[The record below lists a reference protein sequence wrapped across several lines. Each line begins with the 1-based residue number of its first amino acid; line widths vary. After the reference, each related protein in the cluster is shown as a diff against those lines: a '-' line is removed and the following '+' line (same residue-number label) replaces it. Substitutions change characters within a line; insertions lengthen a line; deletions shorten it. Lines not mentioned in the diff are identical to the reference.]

1 MKFCSNNILFWAIIS
16 WSTFEIKVEKLQQFA
31 IGQRWLSDTETE
43 LGLGVLIDVD
53 ERSISILFPKS
64 DETRVYARNNAPLS
78 RIVFNTNDEVHDQE
92 GTQWLVESLE
102 HHHGVVRYA
111 VVRSLEDGTQERK
124 TLNETRIGA
133 QIQLSKPLD
142 RLLASQ
148 IDYKEWYDLRIE
160 AMLMQANMQSSPL
173 RGLVG
178 ARVGLIPHQLYIA
191 HEVGKRF
198 APRVLLADEVG
209 LGKTIEAGLIIHQQ
223 LKTGRSERILI
234 LVPDSLQYQWM
245 IEMRRRFNL
254 AFSIFD
260 LTRTASIKEHDPELN
275 PFLTEQCIIASVDL
289 MIDHD
294 DLREQALEAGFDLLV
309 VDEAHHL
316 MWNEEEGGNDRYDLV
331 EELAEQ
337 TPGVLLLT
345 ATPEQLGVES
355 HFARLRLLDPQ
366 RFSSLDRFLDEE
378 EKYQHTAKIA
388 EVLMS
393 DLPLEDSH
401 LTAIEQLLGHRISDE
416 PEQRFR
422 AIHELLDRHGTG
434 RILFRNTREAIQ
446 GFPGRDCQPA
456 PLPAPENWSKDGKL
470 REQMW
475 PEEAQL
481 DGSWMESDPRVGW
494 LMEMLRTQL
503 KHKKVLLIARS
514 GPVVEALENALRL
527 HAGIRTAMFHEGMSL
542 LERDQAAAYF
552 AEDSYGAQILLCSE
566 IGSEGRNFQFASD
579 LVLFDLPANP
589 DVLEQR
595 IGRLD
600 RIGQEN
606 RIQIHVPYLEG
617 TAQERMFRWYN
628 EALNIFS
635 NISPTAQTLQEN
647 FIVNLK
653 DCLLTDMGQQFE
665 DLLEEVSVQR
675 EALEAELQAGRDR
688 LLEYNSCR
696 PIVAQEIVQALED
709 YDDNTTLPMFMKRFM
724 ASTNIDFDEQS
735 NGTVIIKPTDQMQV
749 QGLTLDEEG
758 MTATFYR
765 DQAQVRE
772 DAQYLTLE
780 HPFTESVMEMI
791 NTQAFGSTNVAI
803 LKSNALKQGSILLE
817 VWFKVDVIAP
827 KALNLPSSL
836 PQQLIRV
843 LLSETGQDLSMKI
856 EPSILKP
863 YLHHLD
869 SNSCRQVVKARRDVI
884 EERYQQA
891 LNIAKTT
898 LPEMKQQAKEIYG
911 GKWQYEI
918 DRLSYLKQFN
928 PSIREDEITRLQ
940 KLQKEGIALL
950 DGLSVTPEAIQV
962 LVVVKP

>member
-1 MKFCSNNILFWAIIS
+1 M
-16 WSTFEIKVEKLQQFA
+16 QQFA

-53 ERSISILFPKS
+53 ERSVSILFPKS
-64 DETRVYARNNAPLS
+64 DETRVYARSNAPLT
-78 RIVFNTNDEVHDQE
+78 RIIFNTKDELMDQE
-92 GTQWLVESLE
+92 GTTWIVESFE
-102 HHHGVVRYA
+102 DRNGVIRYD
-111 VVRSLEDGTQERK
+111 VIRTLEDGTEERK
-124 TLNETRIGA
+124 SLNETRIGA
-133 QIQLSKPLD
+133 TIQLSKPLD

-160 AMLMQANMQSSPL
+160 SLLMQANMKSSPL
-173 RGLVG
+173 RGMIG
-178 ARVGLIPHQLYIA
+178 SRVGLIPHQLYIA
-191 HEVGKRF
+191 HEVGQRF

-254 AFSIFD
+254 QFSLFD
-260 LTRTASIKEHDPELN
+260 LTRTASIKEHDPDLN

-294 DLREQALEAGFDLLV
+294 DLREQAMEAGFDLLV

-316 MWNEEEGGNDRYDLV
+316 MWSEEDGGNDRYDLV
-331 EELAEQ
+331 EELAQQ
-337 TPGVLLLT
+337 TAGVLLLT

-355 HFARLRLLDPQ
+355 HFARLRLLDSQ

-378 EKYQHTAKIA
+378 EQYQQTAKIA

-393 DLPLEDSH
+393 DLPLEEAH
-401 LTAIEQLLGHRISDE
+401 LAAIEGLLGHRIEDH

-456 PLPAPENWSKDGKL
+456 PLPAPENWSKEGKL

-481 DGSWMESDPRVGW
+481 DGAWMETDPRVSW
-494 LMEMLRTQL
+494 IMEMLRTQL

-514 GPVVEALENALRL
+514 GPVVEALENALRI

-579 LVLFDLPANP
+579 LILFDLPANP

-606 RIQIHVPYLEG
+606 RIQIHVPYLLG

-628 EALNIFS
+628 EALNIFG

-647 FIVNLK
+647 FIVDLK
-653 DCLLTDMGQQFE
+653 DCLLTDMGQKFE
-665 DLLEEVSVQR
+665 ELLEAVVVQR
-675 EALEAELQAGRDR
+675 EALEAELQNGRDR

-765 DQAQVRE
+765 DQAQIRE
-772 DAQYLTLE
+772 DAEYLTLE

-791 NTQAFGSTNVAI
+791 GTQGFGSTNVAV
-803 LKSNALKQGSILLE
+803 LKSAALPQGSVLLE
-817 VWFKVDVIAP
+817 VWFKVDVVAP

-836 PQQLIRV
+836 PQQLVRV
-843 LLSETGQDLSMKI
+843 LLSEKGQDLSQKI
-856 EPSILKP
+856 APEILKP
-863 YLHHLD
+863 YIHHLD
-869 SNSCRQVVKARRDVI
+869 GNSCRQVVKARRDII
-884 EERYQQA
+884 EARYAQA
-891 LNIAKTT
+891 LDIAKAA
-898 LPEMKQQAKEIYG
+898 LPNFKEQAKEVYG
-911 GKWQYEI
+911 NKWQYEI
-918 DRLSYLKQFN
+918 DRLTYLKQFN
-928 PSIREDEITRLQ
+928 PSIREDEISRLQ
-940 KLQKEGIALL
+940 KFQKEGISLL
-950 DGLSVTPEAIQV
+950 DGLAVTPEAIQV
-962 LVVVKP
+962 MVVVKP

>member
-1 MKFCSNNILFWAIIS
+1 M
-16 WSTFEIKVEKLQQFA
+16 EKLHQFA

-53 ERSISILFPKS
+53 ERSVSILFPKS
-64 DETRVYARNNAPLS
+64 DETRVYARSNAPLS
-78 RIVFNTNDEVHDQE
+78 RIVFNIKDELQDQE
-92 GTQWLVESLE
+92 GTKWLVESFE
-102 HHHGVVRYA
+102 DRNGVVRYN
-111 VVRSLEDGTQERK
+111 VMRTLDDGTEERK
-124 TLNETRIGA
+124 ALNETRVGA
-133 QIQLSKPLD
+133 HIQLSRPLD

-160 AMLMQANMQSSPL
+160 ALLMQANMQLSPL
-173 RGLVG
+173 RGMIG

-191 HEVGKRF
+191 HEVGQRF

-254 AFSIFD
+254 QFSLFD
-260 LTRTASIKEHDPELN
+260 LTRTASIKEHDPDFN

-289 MIDHD
+289 MVDHD

-316 MWNEEEGGNDRYDLV
+316 TWSEEQGGNDRYDLI
-331 EELAEQ
+331 EELAEK

-366 RFSSLDRFLDEE
+366 RFSSLDRFLNEE
-378 EKYQHTAKIA
+378 EQYHHTAKIA

-393 DLPLEDSH
+393 DLPLEPEH
-401 LTAIEQLLGHRISDE
+401 LSAIQALLGHSIQDE

-446 GFPGRDCQPA
+446 GFPGRDCQPVALAA
-456 PLPAPENWSKDGKL
+456 PATWPKDGKL

-481 DGSWMESDPRVGW
+481 DGAWMENDPRVMW
-494 LMEMLRTQL
+494 LMEMLRTAL

-514 GPVVEALENALRL
+514 GPVVEALENVLRL

-579 LVLFDLPANP
+579 LILFDLPINP

-606 RIQIHVPYLEG
+606 RIQIHVPYLAG

-628 EALNIFS
+628 EGLNIFS

-647 FIVNLK
+647 FIVPLK
-653 DCLLTDMGQQFE
+653 NCLVADLGQQFE
-665 DLLEEVSVQR
+665 DLLDDVGVQR
-675 EALEAELQAGRDR
+675 EALESELQAGRDR

-709 YDDNTTLPMFMKRFM
+709 YDDNSPLPVFIKRFM
-724 ASTNIDFDEQS
+724 AATNIDFDEQS

-749 QGLTLDEEG
+749 QGLSLDEDG

-765 DQAQVRE
+765 DQAQLRE

-791 NTQAFGSTNVAI
+791 NTQGFGSTNVAL
-803 LKSNALKQGSILLE
+803 LKSNALKQGSVLLE

-836 PQQLIRV
+836 PQQMIRV
-843 LLSETGQDLSMKI
+843 LLSETGQDLSAKI
-856 EPSILKP
+856 DSSILKP

-869 SNSCRQVVKARRDVI
+869 SNSCRQVVKARRDLI
-884 EERYQQA
+884 EERYNQA
-891 LNIAKTT
+891 LDIAKAA
-898 LPEMKQQAKEIYG
+898 LPNFKQQAKEVYG
-911 GKWQYEI
+911 NKWQYEI
-918 DRLSYLKQFN
+918 DRLTYLKQFN
-928 PSIREDEITRLQ
+928 PSIREDEISRLQRLQ
-940 KLQKEGIALL
+940 KQGIGLL
-950 DGLSVTPEAIQV
+950 DGLSVTAEAIQV

>member
-1 MKFCSNNILFWAIIS
+1 M
-16 WSTFEIKVEKLQQFA
+16 EKLQQFA

-78 RIVFNTNDEVHDQE
+78 RIVFNAGDELQDQE
-92 GTQWLVESLE
+92 GATWAVESVE
-102 HHHGVVRYA
+102 DRNGVLRYN
-111 VVRSLEDGTQERK
+111 VTRTLEDGAAERK
-124 TLNETRIGA
+124 ALNETRIGA
-133 QIQLSKPLD
+133 NIQLSKPLD

-148 IDYKEWYDLRIE
+148 VDYKEWYDLRIE
-160 AMLMQANMQSSPL
+160 AMLMQANMKASPL

-178 ARVGLIPHQLYIA
+178 SRVGLIPHQLYIA

-223 LKTGRSERILI
+223 LKTGRSERILV

-254 AFSIFD
+254 EFSLFD
-260 LTRTASIKEHDPELN
+260 LTRTASMKEHDPDLN
-275 PFLTEQCIIASVDL
+275 PFLTEQRIIASVDL

-294 DLREQALEAGFDLLV
+294 DLREQAIEAGFDLLV

-316 MWNEEEGGNDRYDLV
+316 MWSEEEGGNDRYDLV
-331 EELAEQ
+331 EELAQQ
-337 TPGVLLLT
+337 TAGVLLLI

-355 HFARLRLLDPQ
+355 HFARLRLLDSS
-366 RFSSLDRFLDEE
+366 RFNSLDRFLDEE
-378 EKYQHTAKIA
+378 AQYQQTAKIA

-393 DLPLEDSH
+393 DMPLEAAH
-401 LTAIEQLLGHRISDE
+401 LDAVEVLLGQRIEDTA
-416 PEQRFR
+416 EQRFR
-422 AIHELLDRHGTG
+422 AIHEILDRHGTG

-456 PLPAPENWSKDGKL
+456 ALPAPENWSKDGKL

-481 DGSWMESDPRVGW
+481 DGAWMEHDPRVMW
-494 LMEMLRTQL
+494 LMEKLRTDL
-503 KHKKVLLIARS
+503 KHNKVLLIARS
-514 GPVVEALENALRL
+514 GPVVEALENVLRL

-606 RIQIHVPYLEG
+606 RIQIHVPYLVG

-628 EALNIFS
+628 EALNIFC

-653 DCLLTDMGQQFE
+653 DCLLADMGQQFE

-675 EALEAELQAGRDR
+675 EALETELQAGRDR

-696 PIVAQEIVQALED
+696 PIVAQEIVQALES

-765 DQAQVRE
+765 DQAQLRE

-791 NTQAFGSTNVAI
+791 NTQGFGSTNVAV
-803 LKSNALKQGSILLE
+803 LKSAALPQGSVLVE

-827 KALNLPSSL
+827 KALNLPSCL
-836 PQQLIRV
+836 PQQLLRV
-843 LLSETGQDLSMKI
+843 LLSEKGQDLSQKI
-856 EPSILKP
+856 APEILKP

-869 SNSCRQVVKARRDVI
+869 GNSCRQVVKARRDVI
-884 EERYQQA
+884 EGRYNQA
-891 LNIAKTT
+891 LDIAKAA
-898 LPEMKQQAKEIYG
+898 LPGFKQQAKEVYG
-911 GKWQYEI
+911 SKWQYEI
-918 DRLSYLKQFN
+918 DRLTYLKQFN
-928 PSIREDEITRLQ
+928 PSIREDEISRLQ
-940 KLQKEGIALL
+940 KLQKEGLSLL
-950 DGLSVTPEAIQV
+950 DDLSVTPEAIQIM
-962 LVVVKP
+962 VVVKP

>member
-1 MKFCSNNILFWAIIS
+1 M
-16 WSTFEIKVEKLQQFA
+16 EKLQQYA

-53 ERSISILFPKS
+53 ERSVSILFPKS

-78 RIVFNTNDEVHDQE
+78 RIIFNVNDEVQDQE
-92 GTQWLVESLE
+92 GNKWNVESIE
-102 HHHGVVRYA
+102 DRHGVLRYN
-111 VVRSLEDGTQERK
+111 VVRTLENGEQERK
-124 TLNETRIGA
+124 ALNETRIGA

-160 AMLMQANMQSSPL
+160 AMLMQAQMQTSPL

-178 ARVGLIPHQLYIA
+178 ARVGLISHQLFIA

-254 AFSIFD
+254 QFSLFD

-289 MIDHD
+289 MVDHD

-316 MWNEEEGGNDRYDLV
+316 MWSEEEGGNDRYDLV
-331 EELAEQ
+331 EELAEN
-337 TPGVLLLT
+337 TAGVLLLT

-366 RFSSLDRFLDEE
+366 RFSSLERFLDEE
-378 EKYQHTAKIA
+378 AQYQQTAQIA

-393 DLPLEDSH
+393 DEPLTQEH
-401 LTAIEQLLGHRISDE
+401 LSALEGLLGHSIEDQ

-456 PLPAPENWSKDGKL
+456 PLPAPADWSKDGKL

-475 PEEAQL
+475 PEEAQI
-481 DGSWMESDPRVGW
+481 DGSWMQNDPRVPW
-494 LMEMLRTQL
+494 LMEILRKEL

-514 GPVVEALENALRL
+514 GPVVESLESALRL

-552 AEDSYGAQILLCSE
+552 AEESYGAQILLCSE

-579 LVLFDLPANP
+579 LILFDLPANP

-606 RIQIHVPYLEG
+606 RIQIHVPYLMG

-647 FIVNLK
+647 FIVELK
-653 DCLLTDMGQQFE
+653 DCLLADQGQTFE
-665 DLLEEVSVQR
+665 DLLEEVNVQR
-675 EALEAELQAGRDR
+675 QALEAELQAGRDR

-709 YDDNTTLPMFMKRFM
+709 YDDNTTLPMFVKRFM
-724 ASTNIDFDEQS
+724 SSTNIDFDEQS
-735 NGTVIIKPTDQMQV
+735 NGTVIIRPTDQMQV
-749 QGLTLDEEG
+749 QGLALDEEG

-765 DQAQVRE
+765 DQAQMRE

-780 HPFTESVMEMI
+780 HPFIESVMEMI
-791 NTQAFGSTNVAI
+791 RTQSFGSTNVAV
-803 LKSNALKQGSILLE
+803 LKSNALKQGSVLLE
-817 VWFKVDVIAP
+817 VWFKVDVVAP
-827 KALNLPSSL
+827 KSLNLPSSL
-836 PQQLIRV
+836 PKQLIRV
-843 LLSETGQDLSMKI
+843 LLSENGQDLSEKI
-856 EPSILKP
+856 DPTILKP

-869 SNSCRQVVKARRDVI
+869 GNSCRQVVKARREVI
-884 EERYQQA
+884 EERYKQA
-891 LNIAKTT
+891 LDIAKEG
-898 LPEMKQQAKEIYG
+898 LPQLQQQAKEHYG
-911 GKWQYEI
+911 NKWQYEI
-918 DRLSYLKQFN
+918 DRLTYLKQFN
-928 PSIREDEITRLQ
+928 PSIRQDEIERLQ
-940 KLQKEGIALL
+940 KLQKEGLSLL
-950 DGLSVTPEAIQV
+950 DGLTVTPEAIQV

>member
-1 MKFCSNNILFWAIIS
+1 M
-16 WSTFEIKVEKLQQFA
+16 EKLQQFA

-53 ERSISILFPKS
+53 ERSVSILFPKS
-64 DETRVYARNNAPLS
+64 DETRVYARSNAPLS
-78 RIVFNTNDEVHDQE
+78 RIVFNANDELQDQE
-92 GTQWLVESLE
+92 GTIWTVESVE
-102 HHHGVVRYA
+102 DRNGVVRYHI
-111 VVRSLEDGTQERK
+111 VRTLEDGTEERK
-124 TLNETRIGA
+124 ALNETRVGA
-133 QIQLSKPLD
+133 TIQLSKPLD

-160 AMLMQANMQSSPL
+160 ALLMQANMQTSPL

-178 ARVGLIPHQLYIA
+178 SRVGLIPHQLYIA
-191 HEVGKRF
+191 HEVGQRF

-254 AFSIFD
+254 EFSLFD
-260 LTRTASIKEHDPELN
+260 LARTASIKEHDPDLN
-275 PFLTEQCIIASVDL
+275 PFLTEQRIIASVDL
-289 MIDHD
+289 MVDHE
-294 DLREQALEAGFDLLV
+294 DLREQAIEAGFDLLV

-316 MWNEEEGGNDRYDLV
+316 MWSEEEGGNDRYDLV
-331 EELAEQ
+331 EELAEK

-378 EKYQHTAKIA
+378 EQYQHTAKIA

-393 DLPLEDSH
+393 DLPLEAEH
-401 LTAIEQLLGHRISDE
+401 FTAIESLLGHAIEDT

-475 PEEAQL
+475 PEESQL
-481 DGSWMESDPRVGW
+481 DGSWMETDPRVMW
-494 LMEMLRTQL
+494 LMEKLRTDL

-514 GPVVEALENALRL
+514 GPVVEALENVLRL

-552 AEDSYGAQILLCSE
+552 AEESYGAQILLCSE

-579 LVLFDLPANP
+579 LILFDLPANP

-606 RIQIHVPYLEG
+606 RIQIHVPYLMS

-647 FIVNLK
+647 FIVALK
-653 DCLLTDMGQQFE
+653 DCLLADKGQEFE

-675 EALEAELQAGRDR
+675 EALEAELQEGRDR

-696 PIVAQEIVQALED
+696 PVVAQEIVNALED

-765 DQAQVRE
+765 DQAQIRE

-791 NTQAFGSTNVAI
+791 NTQGFGSTNVAV
-803 LKSNALKQGSILLE
+803 LKSAALPQGSVLME
-817 VWFKVDVIAP
+817 VWFKVDVVAP

-843 LLSETGQDLSMKI
+843 LLSEKGQDLSQKI
-856 EPSILKP
+856 APEILKP

-869 SNSCRQVVKARRDVI
+869 GNSCRQVVKARREVI
-884 EERYQQA
+884 EARYQQA
-891 LNIAKTT
+891 LELARSA
-898 LPEMKQQAKEIYG
+898 LPNFKQQAKEVYG
-911 GKWQYEI
+911 NKWQYEI
-918 DRLSYLKQFN
+918 DRLTYLKQFN
-928 PSIREDEITRLQ
+928 PSIREDEIARLQ
-940 KLQKEGIALL
+940 KLQKEGLSLL
-950 DGLSVTPEAIQV
+950 EGLSVTPEAIQV
-962 LVVVKP
+962 MVVVKP

>member
-1 MKFCSNNILFWAIIS
+1 M
-16 WSTFEIKVEKLQQFA
+16 QQFA

-53 ERSISILFPKS
+53 ERSVSILFPKS
-64 DETRVYARNNAPLS
+64 DETRVYARSNAPLS
-78 RIVFNTNDEVHDQE
+78 RIIFKAKDEVMDQE
-92 GTQWLVESLE
+92 GTTWIVDSLE
-102 HHHGVVRYA
+102 DRNGVIRYN
-111 VVRSLEDGTQERK
+111 VNRTLEDGTEERK
-124 TLNETRIGA
+124 SLNETRIGA
-133 QIQLSKPLD
+133 SIQLSKPLE

-160 AMLMQANMQSSPL
+160 SLLMQANMKSSPL
-173 RGLVG
+173 RGMIG
-178 ARVGLIPHQLYIA
+178 SRVGLIPHQLYIA
-191 HEVGKRF
+191 HEVGQRF

-254 AFSIFD
+254 QFSLFD
-260 LTRTASIKEHDPELN
+260 LTRTASIKEHDPDLN

-294 DLREQALEAGFDLLV
+294 DLREQAMEAGFDLLV

-316 MWNEEEGGNDRYDLV
+316 MWSEEDGGNDRYDLV
-331 EELAEQ
+331 EELAQQ
-337 TPGVLLLT
+337 TAGVLLLT

-366 RFSSLDRFLDEE
+366 RFNSLDRFLDEE
-378 EKYQHTAKIA
+378 EQYQQTAKIA

-393 DLPLEDSH
+393 DLALEEAH
-401 LTAIEQLLGHRISDE
+401 LVALEALLGRRIEDN

-434 RILFRNTREAIQ
+434 RVLFRNTREAIQ

-456 PLPAPENWSKDGKL
+456 PLPAPEKWSKDGKL

-481 DGSWMESDPRVGW
+481 DGAWMETDPRVSW
-494 LMEMLRTQL
+494 VMEMLRTQL

-514 GPVVEALENALRL
+514 GPVVEALENALRI

-579 LVLFDLPANP
+579 LILFDLPANP

-606 RIQIHVPYLEG
+606 RIQIHVPYLLG

-628 EALNIFS
+628 EALNIFG

-647 FIVNLK
+647 FIVDLK
-653 DCLLTDMGQQFE
+653 DCLLADMGQKFE
-665 DLLEEVSVQR
+665 ELLEAVVVQR
-675 EALEAELQAGRDR
+675 EALEAELQNGRDR

-696 PIVAQEIVQALED
+696 PIVAQEIVTALED

-749 QGLTLDEEG
+749 QGITLDEEG

-765 DQAQVRE
+765 DQAQIRE

-791 NTQAFGSTNVAI
+791 STQGFGSTNVAV
-803 LKSNALKQGSILLE
+803 LKSAALPQGSVLIE
-817 VWFKVDVIAP
+817 VWFKVDVVAP

-836 PQQLIRV
+836 PQQLVRV
-843 LLSETGQDLSMKI
+843 LLSEKGQDLSQKI
-856 EPSILKP
+856 APEILKP

-869 SNSCRQVVKARRDVI
+869 GNSCRQVVKARHEII
-884 EERYQQA
+884 ETRYAQA
-891 LNIAKTT
+891 LEIAKSA
-898 LPEMKQQAKEIYG
+898 LPNFKQQAKEVYG
-911 GKWQYEI
+911 NKWQYEI
-918 DRLSYLKQFN
+918 DRLTYLKQFN
-928 PSIREDEITRLQ
+928 PSIREDEIARLQ
-940 KLQKEGIALL
+940 KFQKEGISLL
-950 DGLSVTPEAIQV
+950 DGLAVTPEAIQV
-962 LVVVKP
+962 MVVVKP

>member
-1 MKFCSNNILFWAIIS
+1 M
-16 WSTFEIKVEKLQQFA
+16 EKLHQFA

-53 ERSISILFPKS
+53 ERSVSILFPKS
-64 DETRVYARNNAPLS
+64 DETRVYARSNAPLS
-78 RIVFNTNDEVHDQE
+78 RIVFNIKDELQDQE
-92 GTQWLVESLE
+92 GTKWLVESFE
-102 HHHGVVRYA
+102 DRNGVVRYN
-111 VVRSLEDGTQERK
+111 VMRTLDDGTEERK
-124 TLNETRIGA
+124 ALNETRVGA
-133 QIQLSKPLD
+133 HIQLSRPLD

-160 AMLMQANMQSSPL
+160 ALLMQANMQLSPL
-173 RGLVG
+173 RGMIG

-191 HEVGKRF
+191 HEVGQRF

-254 AFSIFD
+254 QFSLFD
-260 LTRTASIKEHDPELN
+260 LTRTASIKEHDPDFN

-289 MIDHD
+289 MVDHD

-316 MWNEEEGGNDRYDLV
+316 TWSEEQGGNDRYDLI
-331 EELAEQ
+331 EELAEK

-366 RFSSLDRFLDEE
+366 RFSSLDRFLSEE
-378 EKYQHTAKIA
+378 EQYHHTAKIA

-393 DLPLEDSH
+393 DLPLEPQH
-401 LTAIEQLLGHRISDE
+401 LSAIQALLGHSIQDE

-446 GFPGRDCQPA
+446 GFPGRDCQPVALAA
-456 PLPAPENWSKDGKL
+456 PATWSKDGKL

-481 DGSWMESDPRVGW
+481 DGAWMENDPRVMW
-494 LMEMLRTQL
+494 LMEMLRTAL

-514 GPVVEALENALRL
+514 GPVVEALENVLRL

-579 LVLFDLPANP
+579 LILFDLPINP

-606 RIQIHVPYLEG
+606 RIQIHVPYLAG

-628 EALNIFS
+628 EGLNIFS

-647 FIVNLK
+647 FIVPLK
-653 DCLLTDMGQQFE
+653 NCLVADLGQQFE
-665 DLLEEVSVQR
+665 DLLDDVGVQR
-675 EALEAELQAGRDR
+675 EALESELQAGRDR

-709 YDDNTTLPMFMKRFM
+709 YDDNSPLPVFIKRFM
-724 ASTNIDFDEQS
+724 AATNIDFDEQS

-749 QGLTLDEEG
+749 QGLSLDEDG

-765 DQAQVRE
+765 DQAQLRE

-791 NTQAFGSTNVAI
+791 NTQGFGSTNVAL
-803 LKSNALKQGSILLE
+803 LKSNALKQGSVLLE

-836 PQQLIRV
+836 PQQMIRV
-843 LLSETGQDLSMKI
+843 LLSETGQDLSAKI
-856 EPSILKP
+856 DSSILKP

-869 SNSCRQVVKARRDVI
+869 SNSCRQVVKARRDLI
-884 EERYQQA
+884 EERYNQA
-891 LNIAKTT
+891 LDIAKAA
-898 LPEMKQQAKEIYG
+898 LPNFKQQAKEVYG
-911 GKWQYEI
+911 NKWQYEI
-918 DRLSYLKQFN
+918 DRLTYLKQFN
-928 PSIREDEITRLQ
+928 PSIREDEISRLQRLQ
-940 KLQKEGIALL
+940 KQGIGLL
-950 DGLSVTPEAIQV
+950 DGLSVTAEAIQV

>member
-1 MKFCSNNILFWAIIS
+1 M
-16 WSTFEIKVEKLQQFA
+16 EKLHQFA

-53 ERSISILFPKS
+53 ERSVSILFPKS
-64 DETRVYARNNAPLS
+64 DETRVYARSNAPLS
-78 RIVFNTNDEVHDQE
+78 RIVFNIKDELQDQE
-92 GTQWLVESLE
+92 GTKWLVESFE
-102 HHHGVVRYA
+102 DRNGVVRYN
-111 VVRSLEDGTQERK
+111 VMRTLDDGTEERK
-124 TLNETRIGA
+124 ALNETRVGA
-133 QIQLSKPLD
+133 HIQLSRPLD

-160 AMLMQANMQSSPL
+160 ALLMQANMQLSPL
-173 RGLVG
+173 RGMIG

-191 HEVGKRF
+191 HEVGQRF

-254 AFSIFD
+254 QFSLFD
-260 LTRTASIKEHDPELN
+260 LTRTASIKEHDPDFN

-289 MIDHD
+289 MVDHD

-316 MWNEEEGGNDRYDLV
+316 TWSEEQGGNDRYDLI
-331 EELAEQ
+331 EELAEK

-366 RFSSLDRFLDEE
+366 RFSSLDRFLSEE
-378 EKYQHTAKIA
+378 EQYHHTAKIA

-393 DLPLEDSH
+393 DLPLEPEH
-401 LTAIEQLLGHRISDE
+401 LSAIQALLGHSIQDE

-446 GFPGRDCQPA
+446 GFPGRDCQPVALAA
-456 PLPAPENWSKDGKL
+456 PATWLKDGKL

-481 DGSWMESDPRVGW
+481 DGAWMENDPRVMW
-494 LMEMLRTQL
+494 LMEMLRTAL

-514 GPVVEALENALRL
+514 GPVVEALENVLRL

-579 LVLFDLPANP
+579 LILFDLPINP

-606 RIQIHVPYLEG
+606 RIQIHVPYLAG

-628 EALNIFS
+628 EGLNIFS

-647 FIVNLK
+647 FIVPLK
-653 DCLLTDMGQQFE
+653 NCLVADLGQQFE
-665 DLLEEVSVQR
+665 DLLDDVGVQR
-675 EALEAELQAGRDR
+675 EALESELQAGRDR

-709 YDDNTTLPMFMKRFM
+709 YDDNSPLPVFIKRFM
-724 ASTNIDFDEQS
+724 AATNIDFDEQS

-749 QGLTLDEEG
+749 QGLSLDEDG

-765 DQAQVRE
+765 DQAQLRE

-791 NTQAFGSTNVAI
+791 NTQGFGSTNVAL
-803 LKSNALKQGSILLE
+803 LKSNALKQGSVLLE

-836 PQQLIRV
+836 PQQMIRV
-843 LLSETGQDLSMKI
+843 LLSETGQDLSAKI
-856 EPSILKP
+856 DSSILKP

-869 SNSCRQVVKARRDVI
+869 SNSCRQVVKARRDLI
-884 EERYQQA
+884 EERYNQA
-891 LNIAKTT
+891 LDIAKAA
-898 LPEMKQQAKEIYG
+898 LPNFKQQAKEVYG
-911 GKWQYEI
+911 NKWQYEI
-918 DRLSYLKQFN
+918 DRLTYLKQFN
-928 PSIREDEITRLQ
+928 PSIREDEISRLQRLQ
-940 KLQKEGIALL
+940 KQGIGLL
-950 DGLSVTPEAIQV
+950 DGLSVTAEAIQV

>member
-1 MKFCSNNILFWAIIS
+1 MKA
-16 WSTFEIKVEKLQQFA
+16 
-31 IGQRWLSDTETE
+31 
-43 LGLGVLIDVD
+43 
-53 ERSISILFPKS
+53 
-64 DETRVYARNNAPLS
+64 
-78 RIVFNTNDEVHDQE
+78 
-92 GTQWLVESLE
+92 
-102 HHHGVVRYA
+102 
-111 VVRSLEDGTQERK
+111 
-124 TLNETRIGA
+124 
-133 QIQLSKPLD
+133 
-142 RLLASQ
+142 
-148 IDYKEWYDLRIE
+148 
-160 AMLMQANMQSSPL
+160 SPL
-173 RGLVG
+173 RGMVG

-191 HEVGKRF
+191 HEVGQRF

-223 LKTGRSERILI
+223 LKTGRSDRILI

-254 AFSIFD
+254 QFSLFD
-260 LTRTASIKEHDPELN
+260 LTRTASIKEHDPDLN

-289 MIDHD
+289 MVDHD

-316 MWNEEEGGNDRYDLV
+316 MWSEEQGGNDRYDLV
-331 EELAEQ
+331 EELAEK

-366 RFSSLDRFLDEE
+366 RFSSLERFLDEE
-378 EKYQHTAKIA
+378 VQYHHTAKIA

-393 DLPLEDSH
+393 DLPLDAEH
-401 LTAIEQLLGHRISDE
+401 LSAIEGLLGHSILDE

-456 PLPAPENWSKDGKL
+456 ALPAPANWSKDGKL

-481 DGSWMESDPRVGW
+481 DGAWMEHDPRVMW
-494 LMEMLRTQL
+494 LMEMLRTEL
-503 KHKKVLLIARS
+503 KHKKVLLIART
-514 GPVVEALENALRL
+514 GPVVEALENVLRL

-579 LVLFDLPANP
+579 LILFDLPANP

-606 RIQIHVPYLEG
+606 RIQIHVPYLAG

-628 EALNIFS
+628 EGLNIFT

-647 FIVNLK
+647 FIVRLK
-653 DCLLTDMGQQFE
+653 DCLLADLGQQFE
-665 DLLEEVSVQR
+665 DLLEEVGVQR
-675 EALEAELQAGRDR
+675 EALEAELQEGRDR

-724 ASTNIDFDEQS
+724 AATNIDFDEQS

-749 QGLTLDEEG
+749 QGLSLDEEG

-772 DAQYLTLE
+772 DAHYLTLE

-791 NTQAFGSTNVAI
+791 NTQSFGSTNVAV
-803 LKSNALKQGSILLE
+803 LKSAALPQGSVLLE
-817 VWFKVDVIAP
+817 VWFKVDVVAP

-843 LLSETGQDLSMKI
+843 LLSEKGQDLSDKI
-856 EPSILKP
+856 APEILKP

-869 SNSCRQVVKARRDVI
+869 GNSCRQVVKARREVI
-884 EERYQQA
+884 EQRYTQA
-891 LNIAKTT
+891 LEIARTA
-898 LPEMKQQAKEIYG
+898 LPNFKQQAKEIYG
-911 GKWQYEI
+911 NKWQYEI

-928 PSIREDEITRLQ
+928 PSIREDEISRLQ
-940 KLQKEGIALL
+940 KFQKEGIQLL

>member
-1 MKFCSNNILFWAIIS
+1 M
-16 WSTFEIKVEKLQQFA
+16 EKLQQFA

-78 RIVFNTNDEVHDQE
+78 RIVFNVNDEVQDQE
-92 GTQWLVESLE
+92 GIKWIVESFDDRN
-102 HHHGVVRYA
+102 GVIRYN
-111 VVRSLEDGTQERK
+111 VIRTLDNGEQEK
-124 TLNETRIGA
+124 KALNETRIGA
-133 QIQLSKPLD
+133 QIQLSKPLE

-160 AMLMQANMQSSPL
+160 AMQMQANMQTSPL

-254 AFSIFD
+254 NFSLFD

-294 DLREQALEAGFDLLV
+294 DLREQAIEAGFDLLV

-316 MWNEEEGGNDRYDLV
+316 MWSEEEGGNDRYDLV
-331 EELAEQ
+331 EELAEK
-337 TPGVLLLT
+337 TEGVLLLT

-378 EKYQHTAKIA
+378 EQYHHTAKIA

-393 DLPLEDSH
+393 DLPLEAEH
-401 LTAIEQLLGHRISDE
+401 LAAVEKLLGHPIEDQ
-416 PEQRFR
+416 PEHRFR

-456 PLPAPENWSKDGKL
+456 ALPAPENWSKDGKL

-475 PEEAQL
+475 PEEGQL
-481 DGSWMESDPRVGW
+481 DGAWMETDPRVTW
-494 LMEMLRTQL
+494 LMERLRSDL

-514 GPVVEALENALRL
+514 GPVVEALENALRI

-606 RIQIHVPYLEG
+606 RIQIHVPYLIG

-647 FIVNLK
+647 FIVDLK
-653 DCLLTDMGQQFE
+653 ECLLADKGQAFE
-665 DLLEEVSVQR
+665 DLLEAVNVQR
-675 EALEAELQAGRDR
+675 QALEAELQDGRDR

-696 PIVAQEIVQALED
+696 PIVAQEIVTALED
-709 YDDNTTLPMFMKRFM
+709 YDDNTLLPMFMKRFM

-749 QGLTLDEEG
+749 QGLDIDEEG
-758 MTATFYR
+758 ITATFYR
-765 DQAQVRE
+765 DQAQIRE

-780 HPFTESVMEMI
+780 HPFTESVMEI
-791 NTQAFGSTNVAI
+791 IRTQSFGSTNVAI
-803 LKSNALKQGSILLE
+803 LKTNALKQGTILLE

-836 PQQLIRV
+836 PTQLIRV
-843 LLSETGQDLSMKI
+843 LLTETGQDITAKLDPEI
-856 EPSILKP
+856 IKP

-869 SNSCRQVVKARRDVI
+869 SNSCRQVVKARREVI
-884 EERYQQA
+884 EQRYAQA
-891 LNIAKTT
+891 LDIAKGA
-898 LPEMKQQAKEIYG
+898 LPQLKEQAKEIYG
-911 GKWQYEI
+911 SKWQYEI

-928 PSIREDEITRLQ
+928 PSIRTDEIQRLQ
-940 KLQKEGIALL
+940 KFQKEGLGLL

>member
-1 MKFCSNNILFWAIIS
+1 M
-16 WSTFEIKVEKLQQFA
+16 QQFA

-53 ERSISILFPKS
+53 ERSVSILFPKS
-64 DETRVYARNNAPLS
+64 DETRVYARHNAPLS
-78 RIVFNTNDEVHDQE
+78 RIVFNTGDEVQDQE
-92 GTQWLVESLE
+92 GAIWTVESVE
-102 HHHGVVRYA
+102 DRHGVLRYN
-111 VVRSLEDGTQERK
+111 VIRTKEDGTEDRK
-124 TLNETRIGA
+124 SLNETRIGA
-133 QIQLSKPLD
+133 NIQLSKPLD

-160 AMLMQANMQSSPL
+160 AMLMQANMKSSPL

-178 ARVGLIPHQLYIA
+178 SRVGLIPHQLYIA

-223 LKTGRSERILI
+223 LKTGRSERILV
-234 LVPDSLQYQWM
+234 LVPESLQYQWM

-254 AFSIFD
+254 EFSLFD
-260 LTRTASIKEHDPELN
+260 LTRTASIKEHDPEQN
-275 PFLTEQCIIASVDL
+275 PFLTEQRIIASVDL

-316 MWNEEEGGNDRYDLV
+316 MWNEEDGGNDRYDLV
-331 EELAEQ
+331 EELSQQ
-337 TPGVLLLT
+337 TAGVLLLT

-355 HFARLRLLDPQ
+355 HFARMRLLDPQ

-378 EKYQHTAKIA
+378 EQYQHTAKIA

-393 DLPLEDSH
+393 DMPLEAEH
-401 LTAIEQLLGHRISDE
+401 LDAVETLLGQRIEDT

-422 AIHELLDRHGTG
+422 AIHEILDRHGTG

-481 DGSWMESDPRVGW
+481 DGAWMEADPRVMW
-494 LMEMLRTQL
+494 LLEKLRTDL

-514 GPVVEALENALRL
+514 GPVVEALENVLRL

-552 AEDSYGAQILLCSE
+552 AEESYGAQILLCSE

-606 RIQIHVPYLEG
+606 RIQIHVPYLAG

-628 EALNIFS
+628 EGLNIFS

-647 FIVNLK
+647 FIIKLK
-653 DCLLTDMGQQFE
+653 DCLLSDLGQQFE

-675 EALEAELQAGRDR
+675 EALETELQAGRDR

-696 PIVAQEIVQALED
+696 PIVAQEIVAALED

-724 ASTNIDFDEQS
+724 AATNIDFDEQS

-791 NTQAFGSTNVAI
+791 NTQGFGSTNVSV
-803 LKSNALKQGSILLE
+803 LKSAALPQGSVLIE
-817 VWFKVDVIAP
+817 VWFKVDVVAP

-843 LLSETGQDLSMKI
+843 LLSEKGQDLSGKI
-856 EPSILKP
+856 APEILKP

-869 SNSCRQVVKARRDVI
+869 SNSCRQVVKARRDII
-884 EERYQQA
+884 EERYNQA
-891 LNIAKTT
+891 LDIAKAA
-898 LPEMKQQAKEIYG
+898 LPNFRQQAKEVYG
-911 GKWQYEI
+911 SKWQYEI
-918 DRLSYLKQFN
+918 DRLTYLKQFN
-928 PSIREDEITRLQ
+928 PSIREDEITHLQ
-940 KLQKEGIALL
+940 KFQKEGLSLL

>member
-1 MKFCSNNILFWAIIS
+1 M
-16 WSTFEIKVEKLQQFA
+16 EKLQEFA

-43 LGLGVLIDVD
+43 LGLGVLIDTD

-78 RIVFNTNDEVHDQE
+78 RIIFNVNDEIQDQE
-92 GTQWLVESLE
+92 GHHWQVESLDDR
-102 HHHGVVRYA
+102 HGVIRYN
-111 VVRSLEDGTQERK
+111 VVRILQDGTEERK
-124 TLNETRIGA
+124 ALNETRIGA
-133 QIQLSKPLD
+133 SIQLSRPLD

-148 IDYKEWYDLRIE
+148 VDYKEWYDLRIE
-160 AMLMQANMQSSPL
+160 ALQMQASMQNSPL
-173 RGLVG
+173 RGMIG
-178 ARVGLIPHQLYIA
+178 SRVGLVPHQLYIA

-254 AFSIFD
+254 QFSLFD
-260 LTRTASIKEHDPELN
+260 LARTASIKEHDPELN
-275 PFLTEQCIIASVDL
+275 PFLTEQCMIASIDL
-289 MIDHD
+289 LIDHE
-294 DLREQALEAGFDLLV
+294 DLREQAVAAGFDLLV

-316 MWNEEEGGNDRYDLV
+316 MWSEEEGGNDRYDLI
-331 EELAEQ
+331 EELAQQ

-366 RFSSLDRFLDEE
+366 RFSSLERFLDEE
-378 EKYQHTAKIA
+378 QQYHHTAQIA

-393 DLPLEDSH
+393 DMPLEAVH
-401 LTAIEQLLGHRISDE
+401 LEAIEKLLGHQIADD

-456 PLPAPENWSKDGKL
+456 PLVAPENWSMDGKL

-481 DGSWMESDPRVGW
+481 DGAWMQTDPRVLW
-494 LMEMLRTQL
+494 IMEMLRSQL

-514 GPVVEALENALRL
+514 GPVVEALENALRI

-552 AEDSYGAQILLCSE
+552 AEDAYGAQILLCSE

-579 LVLFDLPANP
+579 LILFDLPANP

-606 RIQIHVPYLEG
+606 RIQIHVPYLMG

-628 EALNIFS
+628 EALNLFS
-635 NISPTAQTLQEN
+635 NISPAAQTLQEN
-647 FIVNLK
+647 FIVELK
-653 DCLLTDMGQQFE
+653 DCLVADLGQKFE
-665 DLLEEVSVQR
+665 DLLETVNVQR
-675 EALEAELQAGRDR
+675 QGLEEELQAGRDR

-696 PIVAQEIVQALED
+696 PMVAQEIVQALEN

-749 QGLTLDEEG
+749 QGLSIDEEG
-758 MTATFYR
+758 MTVTFYR
-765 DQAQVRE
+765 DQAQIRE

-791 NTQAFGSTNVAI
+791 QTQSFGSTNVAL
-803 LKSNALKQGSILLE
+803 LKTNALKQGTVLLE
-817 VWFKVDVIAP
+817 VWFKVEVIAP

-836 PQQLIRV
+836 PTQLIRI
-843 LLSETGQDLSMKI
+843 LLTENGQDLSAKLDPDI
-856 EPSILKP
+856 IRP
-863 YLHHLD
+863 YLYHLD
-869 SNSCRQVVKARRDVI
+869 SNSCRQVVKARREII
-884 EERYQQA
+884 EQRYAQA
-891 LNIAKTT
+891 LDIARAS
-898 LPEMKQQAKEIYG
+898 LPELKQQAREIYG
-911 GKWQYEI
+911 NKWQYEI
-918 DRLSYLKQFN
+918 DRLGYLRQFN
-928 PSIREDEITRLQ
+928 PSIRADEIEHLQ
-940 KLQKEGIALL
+940 KLQKEGLNLL

-962 LVVVKP
+962 LVIVKP

>member
-1 MKFCSNNILFWAIIS
+1 MIEHDIHNLVLK
-16 WSTFEIKVEKLQQFA
+16 IKVEKLQQFA

-53 ERSISILFPKS
+53 ERSVSILFPKS
-64 DETRVYARNNAPLS
+64 DETRVYARSNAPLS
-78 RIVFNTNDEVHDQE
+78 RIVFNANDELQDQE
-92 GTQWLVESLE
+92 GTIWTVESVE
-102 HHHGVVRYA
+102 DRNGVVRYH
-111 VVRSLEDGTQERK
+111 VVRTLEDGTEERK
-124 TLNETRIGA
+124 ALNETRVGA
-133 QIQLSKPLD
+133 TIQLSKPLD

-160 AMLMQANMQSSPL
+160 ALLMQANMQTSPL

-178 ARVGLIPHQLYIA
+178 SRVGLIPHQLYIA
-191 HEVGKRF
+191 HEVGQRF

-254 AFSIFD
+254 EFSLFD
-260 LTRTASIKEHDPELN
+260 LARTASIKEHDPDLN
-275 PFLTEQCIIASVDL
+275 PFLTEQRIIASVDL
-289 MIDHD
+289 MVDHE
-294 DLREQALEAGFDLLV
+294 DLREQAIEAGFDLLV

-316 MWNEEEGGNDRYDLV
+316 MWSEEEGGNDRYDLV
-331 EELAEQ
+331 EELAEK

-378 EKYQHTAKIA
+378 EQYQHTAKIA

-393 DLPLEDSH
+393 DLPLEAEH
-401 LTAIEQLLGHRISDE
+401 FTAIESLLGHAIEDT

-475 PEEAQL
+475 PEESQL
-481 DGSWMESDPRVGW
+481 DGSWMETDPRVMW
-494 LMEMLRTQL
+494 LMEKLRTDL

-514 GPVVEALENALRL
+514 GPVVEALENVLRL
-527 HAGIRTAMFHEGMSL
+527 HAGIRTAIFHEGMSL

-552 AEDSYGAQILLCSE
+552 AEESYGAQILLCSE

-579 LVLFDLPANP
+579 LILFDLPANP

-606 RIQIHVPYLEG
+606 RIQIHVPYLVG

-647 FIVNLK
+647 FIVALK
-653 DCLLTDMGQQFE
+653 DCLLADKGQEFE

-675 EALEAELQAGRDR
+675 EALEAELQEGRDR

-696 PIVAQEIVQALED
+696 PVVAQEIVNALED

-765 DQAQVRE
+765 DQAQIRE

-791 NTQAFGSTNVAI
+791 NTQGFGSTNVAV
-803 LKSNALKQGSILLE
+803 LKSAALPQGSVLME
-817 VWFKVDVIAP
+817 VWFKVDVVAP

-843 LLSETGQDLSMKI
+843 LLSEKGQDLSQKI
-856 EPSILKP
+856 APEILKP

-869 SNSCRQVVKARRDVI
+869 GNSCRQVVKARREVI
-884 EERYQQA
+884 ETRYQQA
-891 LNIAKTT
+891 LELARSA
-898 LPEMKQQAKEIYG
+898 LPNFKQQAKEVYG
-911 GKWQYEI
+911 NKWQYEI
-918 DRLSYLKQFN
+918 DRLTYLKQFN
-928 PSIREDEITRLQ
+928 PSIREDEIARLQ
-940 KLQKEGIALL
+940 KLQKEGLSLL
-950 DGLSVTPEAIQV
+950 EGLSVTPEAIQV
-962 LVVVKP
+962 MVVVKP

>member
-1 MKFCSNNILFWAIIS
+1 M
-16 WSTFEIKVEKLQQFA
+16 EKLQQFA

-78 RIVFNTNDEVHDQE
+78 RIIFNVNDELQDQE
-92 GTQWLVESLE
+92 GTTWSVESLE
-102 HHHGVVRYA
+102 DRHGVLRYNVIRTLA
-111 VVRSLEDGTQERK
+111 DGTEERK
-124 TLNETRIGA
+124 SLNETRIGA
-133 QIQLSKPLD
+133 SIQLSKPLD

-160 AMLMQANMQSSPL
+160 AMQMQAGMQTSPL
-173 RGLVG
+173 RGMIG
-178 ARVGLIPHQLYIA
+178 ARVGLIPHQFYIA

-254 AFSIFD
+254 NFSLFD

-316 MWNEEEGGNDRYDLV
+316 MWSEEEGGNDRYDLV
-331 EELAEQ
+331 EEFAEK
-337 TPGVLLLT
+337 TAGVLLLT

-378 EKYQHTAKIA
+378 EQYHHTAKIA

-393 DLPLEDSH
+393 DLPLEAEH
-401 LTAIEQLLGHRISDE
+401 FTASEKLLGHAIEDQ

-481 DGSWMESDPRVGW
+481 DGAWMETDPRVSW
-494 LMEMLRTQL
+494 IMEMLRTQL

-514 GPVVEALENALRL
+514 GPVVEALENALRI

-579 LVLFDLPANP
+579 LILFDLPANP

-606 RIQIHVPYLEG
+606 RIQIHVPYLVG

-647 FIVNLK
+647 FIVDLK
-653 DCLLTDMGQQFE
+653 DCLLADKGQDFE
-665 DLLEEVSVQR
+665 DLLEAVNVQR
-675 EALEAELQAGRDR
+675 QALENELQEGRDR

-696 PIVAQEIVQALED
+696 PMVAQEIVNALED
-709 YDDNTTLPMFMKRFM
+709 YDDNTLLPMFMKRFM

-749 QGLTLDEEG
+749 QGLDLDEEG
-758 MTATFYR
+758 MTVTFYR
-765 DQAQVRE
+765 DQAQIRE
-772 DAQYLTLE
+772 DAQYITLE

-791 NTQAFGSTNVAI
+791 RTQSFGSTNVAL
-803 LKSNALKQGSILLE
+803 LKSAALPQGSVLLE
-817 VWFKVDVIAP
+817 VWFKVDVVAP

-836 PQQLIRV
+836 PTQLIRV
-843 LLSETGQDLSMKI
+843 LLSEKGQDLSNKI
-856 EPSILKP
+856 APEILKP

-869 SNSCRQVVKARRDVI
+869 SNSCRQVVKARREVV
-884 EERYQQA
+884 EQRYTQA
-891 LNIAKTT
+891 LEIARGA
-898 LPEMKQQAKEIYG
+898 LPELKQQAKEIYG
-911 GKWQYEI
+911 SKWQYEI
-918 DRLSYLKQFN
+918 DRLTYLKQFN
-928 PSIREDEITRLQ
+928 PSIREDEIARLQ
-940 KLQKEGIALL
+940 KLQKEGLELL
-950 DGLSVTPEAIQV
+950 EGLAVTPEAIQV

>member
-1 MKFCSNNILFWAIIS
+1 M
-16 WSTFEIKVEKLQQFA
+16 EKLQQFA

-78 RIVFNTNDEVHDQE
+78 RIVFNVNDEVQDQE
-92 GTQWLVESLE
+92 GHKWLVESIE
-102 HHHGVVRYA
+102 DRHGVLRYN
-111 VVRSLEDGTQERK
+111 VLRTSSDGETERK
-124 TLNETRIGA
+124 ALNETRIGA
-133 QIQLSKPLD
+133 HIQLSKTLD

-148 IDYKEWYDLRIE
+148 VDYKEWYDLRIE
-160 AMLMQANMQSSPL
+160 ALQMQAQMHRSPL
-173 RGLVG
+173 RGLIG

-191 HEVGKRF
+191 HEVGQRF

-223 LKTGRSERILI
+223 LKTGRAERILI

-254 AFSIFD
+254 QFSLFD
-260 LTRTASIKEHDPELN
+260 LTRTASIKEHDPDLN

-289 MIDHD
+289 MVDHD

-331 EELAEQ
+331 EELAQQ

-366 RFSSLDRFLDEE
+366 RFSSLERFLDEE
-378 EKYQHTAKIA
+378 EQYLQTAKIA

-393 DLPLEDSH
+393 DEPLAAEH
-401 LTAIEQLLGHRISDE
+401 LTALQTLLGHSIEDV
-416 PEQRFR
+416 PEQRYR

-456 PLPAPENWSKDGKL
+456 ALIAPENWSMDGKL

-475 PEEAQL
+475 PEEGQL
-481 DGSWMESDPRVGW
+481 DGSWMENDPRVPW
-494 LMEMLRTQL
+494 LMEILRKEL
-503 KHKKVLLIARS
+503 KHNKVLLIARS
-514 GPVVEALENALRL
+514 GPVVEALENVLRL

-552 AEDSYGAQILLCSE
+552 AEESYGAQILLCSE

-579 LVLFDLPANP
+579 LILFDLPANP

-606 RIQIHVPYLEG
+606 RIQIHVPYLIG

-635 NISPTAQTLQEN
+635 SISPTAQTLQEN
-647 FIVNLK
+647 FIVDLK
-653 DCLLTDMGQQFE
+653 DCLLADLGQKFE
-665 DLLEEVSVQR
+665 DLLEEVNVQR
-675 EALEAELQAGRDR
+675 QALEAELQAGRDR

-696 PIVAQEIVQALED
+696 PVVAQKIVQALED
-709 YDDNTTLPMFMKRFM
+709 YDDNTMLPMFMKRFM
-724 ASTNIDFDEQS
+724 SSTNIDFDEQS

-749 QGLTLDEEG
+749 QGLTLDEDG

-765 DQAQVRE
+765 DQAQIRE

-780 HPFTESVMEMI
+780 HPFIESVMEMI
-791 NTQAFGSTNVAI
+791 NTQSFGSTNVAL
-803 LKSNALKQGSILLE
+803 LKSNALKQGSILIE
-817 VWFKVDVIAP
+817 VWFKVDVVGP
-827 KALNLPSSL
+827 RSLNLPSSL
-836 PQQLIRV
+836 PRQLVRV
-843 LLSETGQDLSMKI
+843 LLSETGQDLSEKI
-856 EPSILKP
+856 DPVILRP

-869 SNSCRQVVKARRDVI
+869 GNSCRQVVKARRDVI
-884 EERYQQA
+884 EQRYSQA
-891 LNIAKTT
+891 LESAKEG
-898 LPEMKQQAKEIYG
+898 LPVLKEQAKKYYSQ
-911 GKWQYEI
+911 KWQYEI

-928 PSIREDEITRLQ
+928 PSIRQDEIDRLT
-940 KLQKEGIALL
+940 KLQKEGVDLL
-950 DGLSVTPEAIQV
+950 EDISLTPSAIQV
-962 LVVVKP
+962 MVVVKP

>member
-1 MKFCSNNILFWAIIS
+1 M
-16 WSTFEIKVEKLQQFA
+16 EKLHQFA

-53 ERSISILFPKS
+53 ERSVSILFPKS
-64 DETRVYARNNAPLS
+64 DETRVYARSNAPLS
-78 RIVFNTNDEVHDQE
+78 RIVFNIKDELQDQE
-92 GTQWLVESLE
+92 GTKWLVESFE
-102 HHHGVVRYA
+102 DRNGVVRYN
-111 VVRSLEDGTQERK
+111 VMRTLDDGTEERK
-124 TLNETRIGA
+124 ALNETRVGA
-133 QIQLSKPLD
+133 HIQLSRPLD

-160 AMLMQANMQSSPL
+160 ALLMQANMQLSPL
-173 RGLVG
+173 RGMIG

-191 HEVGKRF
+191 HEVGQRF

-223 LKTGRSERILI
+223 LKTSRSERILI

-254 AFSIFD
+254 QFSLFD
-260 LTRTASIKEHDPELN
+260 LTRTASIKEHDPDFN

-289 MIDHD
+289 MVDHD

-316 MWNEEEGGNDRYDLV
+316 TWSEEQGGNDRYDLI
-331 EELAEQ
+331 EELAEK

-366 RFSSLDRFLDEE
+366 RFSSLDRFLNEE
-378 EKYQHTAKIA
+378 EQYHHTAKIA

-393 DLPLEDSH
+393 DLPLEPEH
-401 LTAIEQLLGHRISDE
+401 LSAIQALLGHSIQDE

-446 GFPGRDCQPA
+446 GFPGRDCQPVALAA
-456 PLPAPENWSKDGKL
+456 PATWPKDGKL

-481 DGSWMESDPRVGW
+481 DGAWMESDPRVMW
-494 LMEMLRTQL
+494 LMEMLRTAL

-514 GPVVEALENALRL
+514 GPVVEALENVLRL

-579 LVLFDLPANP
+579 LILFDLPINP

-606 RIQIHVPYLEG
+606 RIQIHVPYLAG

-628 EALNIFS
+628 EGLNIFS

-647 FIVNLK
+647 FIVPLK
-653 DCLLTDMGQQFE
+653 NCLVADLGQQFE
-665 DLLEEVSVQR
+665 DLLDDVGVQR
-675 EALEAELQAGRDR
+675 EALESELQAGRDR

-709 YDDNTTLPMFMKRFM
+709 YDDNSPLPVFIKRFM
-724 ASTNIDFDEQS
+724 AATNIDFDEQS

-749 QGLTLDEEG
+749 QGLSLDEDG

-765 DQAQVRE
+765 DQAQLRE

-791 NTQAFGSTNVAI
+791 NTQGFGSTNVAL
-803 LKSNALKQGSILLE
+803 LKSNALKQGSVLLE

-836 PQQLIRV
+836 PQQMIRV
-843 LLSETGQDLSMKI
+843 LLSETGQDLSAKI
-856 EPSILKP
+856 DSSILKP

-869 SNSCRQVVKARRDVI
+869 SNSCRQVVKARRDLI
-884 EERYQQA
+884 EERYNQA
-891 LNIAKTT
+891 LDIAKAA
-898 LPEMKQQAKEIYG
+898 LPNFKQQAKEVYG
-911 GKWQYEI
+911 NKWQYEI
-918 DRLSYLKQFN
+918 DRLTYLKQFN
-928 PSIREDEITRLQ
+928 PSIREDEISRLQRLQ
-940 KLQKEGIALL
+940 KQGIGLL
-950 DGLSVTPEAIQV
+950 DGLSVTAEAIQV

>member
-1 MKFCSNNILFWAIIS
+1 M
-16 WSTFEIKVEKLQQFA
+16 TFLQTQIEIKVEKLQQFA

-78 RIVFNTNDEVHDQE
+78 RIVFNVNDEVQDQE
-92 GTQWLVESLE
+92 GNIWTVESLE
-102 HHHGVVRYA
+102 DRHGVIRYN
-111 VVRSLEDGTQERK
+111 VVRKLEDGSDERK
-124 TLNETRIGA
+124 SLNETRIGA
-133 QIQLSKPLD
+133 SIQLSKPLD

-160 AMLMQANMQSSPL
+160 AMQMQANMQTSPL

-254 AFSIFD
+254 QFSLFD

-316 MWNEEEGGNDRYDLV
+316 MWSEEEGGNDRYDLV
-331 EELAEQ
+331 EEFAEQ

-366 RFSSLDRFLDEE
+366 RFSALDRFLDEE
-378 EKYQHTAKIA
+378 EQYHTTAKIA

-393 DLPLEDSH
+393 DLPLEPAH
-401 LTAIEQLLGHRISDE
+401 LEAVEKLLGHPIADE

-456 PLPAPENWSKDGKL
+456 ALPAPENWSKDGKL

-481 DGSWMESDPRVGW
+481 DGLWMETDPRVNW
-494 LMEMLRTQL
+494 LMERLRTDL

-527 HAGIRTAMFHEGMSL
+527 HAGIRTAMFHEAMSL

-606 RIQIHVPYLEG
+606 RIQIHVPYLIG

-647 FIVNLK
+647 FIVDLK
-653 DCLLTDMGQQFE
+653 DCLLADKGQQFE
-665 DLLEEVSVQR
+665 DLLEEVNVQR
-675 EALEAELQAGRDR
+675 QALEAELQEGRDR

-696 PIVAQEIVQALED
+696 PMVAQEIVQALED
-709 YDDNTTLPMFMKRFM
+709 YDDNTLLPMFMKRFM

-749 QGLTLDEEG
+749 QGLDIDEDG
-758 MTATFYR
+758 MTVTFYR
-765 DQAQVRE
+765 DQAQIRE

-791 NTQAFGSTNVAI
+791 RTQSFGSTNVAL
-803 LKSNALKQGSILLE
+803 LKTNALKQGSVLLE
-817 VWFKVDVIAP
+817 VWFKVDVVAP
-827 KALNLPSSL
+827 KALGLPSSL
-836 PQQLIRV
+836 PTQLIRV
-843 LLSETGQDLSMKI
+843 LLTENGQDISAKLDPEI
-856 EPSILKP
+856 IKP

-869 SNSCRQVVKARRDVI
+869 SNSCRQVVKARREII
-884 EERYQQA
+884 EQRYKQA
-891 LNIAKTT
+891 LDIAKSS
-898 LPEMKQQAKEIYG
+898 LPALKEQAKEIYG
-911 GKWQYEI
+911 SKWQYEI
-918 DRLSYLKQFN
+918 DRLTYLKQFN
-928 PSIREDEITRLQ
+928 PSIRVDEIERLQ
-940 KLQKEGIALL
+940 KLQKEGLTLL
-950 DGLSVTPEAIQV
+950 DGLAVTPEAIQV

>member
-1 MKFCSNNILFWAIIS
+1 MIEPDIHNLVLK
-16 WSTFEIKVEKLQQFA
+16 IKVEKLQQFA

-53 ERSISILFPKS
+53 ERSVSILFPKS
-64 DETRVYARNNAPLS
+64 DETRVYARSNAPLS
-78 RIVFNTNDEVHDQE
+78 RIVFNANDELQDQE
-92 GTQWLVESLE
+92 GTIWTVESVE
-102 HHHGVVRYA
+102 DRNGVVRYH
-111 VVRSLEDGTQERK
+111 VVRTLEDGTEERK
-124 TLNETRIGA
+124 ALNETRVGA
-133 QIQLSKPLD
+133 TIQLSKPLD

-160 AMLMQANMQSSPL
+160 ALLMQANMQTSPL

-178 ARVGLIPHQLYIA
+178 SRVGLIPHQLYIA
-191 HEVGKRF
+191 HEVGQRF

-254 AFSIFD
+254 EFSLFD
-260 LTRTASIKEHDPELN
+260 LARTASIKEHDPELN
-275 PFLTEQCIIASVDL
+275 PFLTEQRIIASVDL
-289 MIDHD
+289 MVDHE
-294 DLREQALEAGFDLLV
+294 DLREQAIEAGFDLLV

-316 MWNEEEGGNDRYDLV
+316 MWSEEEGGNDRYDLV
-331 EELAEQ
+331 EELAEK

-378 EKYQHTAKIA
+378 EQYQHTAKIA

-393 DLPLEDSH
+393 DLPLEAEH
-401 LTAIEQLLGHRISDE
+401 FTAIESLLGHAIEDT

-475 PEEAQL
+475 PEESQL
-481 DGSWMESDPRVGW
+481 DGSWMETDPRVMW
-494 LMEMLRTQL
+494 LMEKLRTDL

-514 GPVVEALENALRL
+514 GPVVEALENVLRL

-552 AEDSYGAQILLCSE
+552 AEESYGAQILLCSE

-579 LVLFDLPANP
+579 LILFDLPANP

-606 RIQIHVPYLEG
+606 RIQIHVPYLVG

-647 FIVNLK
+647 FIVALK
-653 DCLLTDMGQQFE
+653 DCLLSDKGQEFE

-675 EALEAELQAGRDR
+675 EALEAELQEGRDR

-696 PIVAQEIVQALED
+696 PVVAQEIVNALED

-765 DQAQVRE
+765 DQAQIRE

-791 NTQAFGSTNVAI
+791 NTQGFGSTNVAV
-803 LKSNALKQGSILLE
+803 LKSAALPQGSVLME
-817 VWFKVDVIAP
+817 VWFKVDVVAP

-843 LLSETGQDLSMKI
+843 LLSEKGQDLSQKI
-856 EPSILKP
+856 APEILKP

-869 SNSCRQVVKARRDVI
+869 GNSCRQVVKARREVI
-884 EERYQQA
+884 EARYQQA
-891 LNIAKTT
+891 LELARSA
-898 LPEMKQQAKEIYG
+898 LPNFKQQAKEVYG
-911 GKWQYEI
+911 NKWQYEI
-918 DRLSYLKQFN
+918 DRLTYLKQFN
-928 PSIREDEITRLQ
+928 PSIREDEIARLQ
-940 KLQKEGIALL
+940 KLQKEGLSLL
-950 DGLSVTPEAIQV
+950 EGLSVTPEAIQV
-962 LVVVKP
+962 MVVVKP

>member
-1 MKFCSNNILFWAIIS
+1 MLSAVIILQ
-16 WSTFEIKVEKLQQFA
+16 IKVEKLQQFA

-53 ERSISILFPKS
+53 ERSVSILFPKS
-64 DETRVYARNNAPLS
+64 DETRVYARSNAPLS
-78 RIVFNTNDEVHDQE
+78 RIVFNAGDELHDQE
-92 GTQWLVESLE
+92 GTTWKVESFE
-102 HHHGVVRYA
+102 DRGGVLRYN
-111 VVRSLEDGTQERK
+111 VIRTLEDGSEERK
-124 TLNETRIGA
+124 SLNETRIGA
-133 QIQLSKPLD
+133 TIQLSKPLE

-160 AMLMQANMQSSPL
+160 AMLMQANMQSSRL
-173 RGLVG
+173 RGFVG
-178 ARVGLIPHQLYIA
+178 SRVGLIPHQLYIA
-191 HEVGKRF
+191 HEVGQRF

-223 LKTGRSERILI
+223 LKTGRSERILV

-254 AFSIFD
+254 EFSLFD
-260 LTRTASIKEHDPELN
+260 LTRTASIKEHDPEQN
-275 PFLTEQCIIASVDL
+275 PFLTEQRIIASVDL

-316 MWNEEEGGNDRYDLV
+316 MWSEEEGGNDRYDLV
-331 EELAEQ
+331 EELAQQ
-337 TPGVLLLT
+337 TAGVLLLT

-378 EKYQHTAKIA
+378 EQYQHTAKIA

-393 DLPLEDSH
+393 DLPLEEQH
-401 LTAIEQLLGHRISDE
+401 LSALEGLLGHRIEDQ

-456 PLPAPENWSKDGKL
+456 PLIAPENWSKDGKL

-481 DGSWMESDPRVGW
+481 DGAWMEHDPRVMW
-494 LMEMLRTQL
+494 LMEKLRVDL

-514 GPVVEALENALRL
+514 GPVVEALENVLRL

-579 LVLFDLPANP
+579 LILFDLPANP

-606 RIQIHVPYLEG
+606 RIQIHVPYLMG

-628 EALNIFS
+628 EGLNIFS
-635 NISPTAQTLQEN
+635 NISPTAQPLQEN
-647 FIVNLK
+647 FIVDLK
-653 DCLLTDMGQQFE
+653 DCLLSDQGQRFE

-675 EALEAELQAGRDR
+675 EALERELQAGRDR

-696 PIVAQEIVQALED
+696 PMVAQEIVTALED

-765 DQAQVRE
+765 DQAQIRE

-791 NTQAFGSTNVAI
+791 NTQGFGSTNVAI
-803 LKSNALKQGSILLE
+803 LKSAALPQGSVLVE
-817 VWFKVDVIAP
+817 VWFKVDVVAP
-827 KALNLPSSL
+827 KALNLPASL
-836 PQQLIRV
+836 PQQLVRV
-843 LLSETGQDLSMKI
+843 LLSEKGQDLSQKI
-856 EPSILKP
+856 APEILKP

-869 SNSCRQVVKARRDVI
+869 GNSCRQVVKARRDVI
-884 EERYQQA
+884 EARYAQA
-891 LNIAKTT
+891 LELAKAA
-898 LPEMKQQAKEIYG
+898 LPQFKQQAKEVYG

-918 DRLSYLKQFN
+918 DRLTYLKQFN
-928 PSIREDEITRLQ
+928 PSIREDEILRLR
-940 KLQKEGIALL
+940 KLQKEGLSLL
-950 DGLSVTPEAIQV
+950 DGLGVTPEAIQV
-962 LVVVKP
+962 MVVVKP

>member
-1 MKFCSNNILFWAIIS
+1 M
-16 WSTFEIKVEKLQQFA
+16 EKLQQFA

-53 ERSISILFPKS
+53 ERSVSILFPKS
-64 DETRVYARNNAPLS
+64 DETRVYARSNAPLS
-78 RIVFNTNDEVHDQE
+78 RIVFNAGDELHDQE
-92 GTQWLVESLE
+92 GTTWKVESFE
-102 HHHGVVRYA
+102 DRGGVLRYN
-111 VVRSLEDGTQERK
+111 VIRTLEDGSEERK
-124 TLNETRIGA
+124 SLNETRIGA
-133 QIQLSKPLD
+133 TIQLSKPLE

-160 AMLMQANMQSSPL
+160 AMLMQANMQSSRL
-173 RGLVG
+173 RGFVG
-178 ARVGLIPHQLYIA
+178 SRVGLIPHQLYIA
-191 HEVGKRF
+191 HEVGQRF

-223 LKTGRSERILI
+223 LKTGRSERILV

-254 AFSIFD
+254 EFSLFD
-260 LTRTASIKEHDPELN
+260 LTRTASIKEHDPEQN
-275 PFLTEQCIIASVDL
+275 PFLTEQRIIASVDL

-316 MWNEEEGGNDRYDLV
+316 MWSEEEGGNDRYDLV
-331 EELAEQ
+331 EELAQQ
-337 TPGVLLLT
+337 TAGVLLLT

-378 EKYQHTAKIA
+378 EQYQHTAKIA

-393 DLPLEDSH
+393 DLPLEEQH
-401 LTAIEQLLGHRISDE
+401 LSALEGLLGHRIEDQ

-456 PLPAPENWSKDGKL
+456 PLIAPENWSKDGKL

-481 DGSWMESDPRVGW
+481 DGAWMEHDPRVMW
-494 LMEMLRTQL
+494 LMEKLRVDL

-514 GPVVEALENALRL
+514 GPVVEALENVLRL

-579 LVLFDLPANP
+579 LILFDLPANP

-606 RIQIHVPYLEG
+606 RIQIHVPYLMG

-628 EALNIFS
+628 EGLNIFS
-635 NISPTAQTLQEN
+635 NISPTAQPLQEN
-647 FIVNLK
+647 FIVDLK
-653 DCLLTDMGQQFE
+653 DCLLSDQGQRFE

-675 EALEAELQAGRDR
+675 EALERELQAGRDR

-696 PIVAQEIVQALED
+696 PMVAQEIVTALED

-765 DQAQVRE
+765 DQAQIRE

-791 NTQAFGSTNVAI
+791 NTQGFGSTNVAI
-803 LKSNALKQGSILLE
+803 LKSAALPQGSVLVE
-817 VWFKVDVIAP
+817 VWFKVDVVAP
-827 KALNLPSSL
+827 KALNLPASL
-836 PQQLIRV
+836 PQQLVRV
-843 LLSETGQDLSMKI
+843 LLSEKGQDLSQKI
-856 EPSILKP
+856 APEILKP

-869 SNSCRQVVKARRDVI
+869 GNSCRQVVKARRDVI
-884 EERYQQA
+884 EARYAQA
-891 LNIAKTT
+891 LELAKAA
-898 LPEMKQQAKEIYG
+898 LPQFKQQAKEVYG

-918 DRLSYLKQFN
+918 DRLTYLKQFN
-928 PSIREDEITRLQ
+928 PSIREDEILRLR
-940 KLQKEGIALL
+940 KLQKEGLSLL
-950 DGLSVTPEAIQV
+950 DGLGVTPEAIQV
-962 LVVVKP
+962 MVVVKP

>member
-1 MKFCSNNILFWAIIS
+1 M
-16 WSTFEIKVEKLQQFA
+16 QQFA

-53 ERSISILFPKS
+53 ERSVSILFPKS
-64 DETRVYARNNAPLS
+64 DETRVYARSNAPLT
-78 RIVFNTNDEVHDQE
+78 RIIFNTKDELMDQE
-92 GTQWLVESLE
+92 GTTWIVESFE
-102 HHHGVVRYA
+102 DRNGVIRYD
-111 VVRSLEDGTQERK
+111 VIRTLEDGTEERK
-124 TLNETRIGA
+124 SLNETRIGA
-133 QIQLSKPLD
+133 TIQLSKPLD

-160 AMLMQANMQSSPL
+160 SLLMQANMKSSPL
-173 RGLVG
+173 RGMIG
-178 ARVGLIPHQLYIA
+178 SRVGLIPHQLYIA
-191 HEVGKRF
+191 HEVGQRF

-254 AFSIFD
+254 QFSLFD
-260 LTRTASIKEHDPELN
+260 LTRTASIKEHDPDLN

-294 DLREQALEAGFDLLV
+294 DLREQAMEAGFDLLV

-316 MWNEEEGGNDRYDLV
+316 MWSEEDGGNDRYDLV
-331 EELAEQ
+331 EELAQQ
-337 TPGVLLLT
+337 TAGVLLLT

-366 RFSSLDRFLDEE
+366 RFSALDRFLDEE
-378 EKYQHTAKIA
+378 EQYQQTAKIA

-393 DLPLEDSH
+393 DLPLEEAH
-401 LTAIEQLLGHRISDE
+401 LAAIEGLLGHRIEDH

-456 PLPAPENWSKDGKL
+456 PLPAPENWSKEGKL

-481 DGSWMESDPRVGW
+481 DGAWMETDPRVSW
-494 LMEMLRTQL
+494 IMEMLRTQL

-514 GPVVEALENALRL
+514 GPVVEALENALRI

-579 LVLFDLPANP
+579 LILFDLPANP

-606 RIQIHVPYLEG
+606 RIQIHVPYLVG

-628 EALNIFS
+628 EALNIFG

-647 FIVNLK
+647 FIVDLK
-653 DCLLTDMGQQFE
+653 DCLLTDMGQKFE
-665 DLLEEVSVQR
+665 ELLEAVVVQR
-675 EALEAELQAGRDR
+675 EALEAELQNGRDR

-765 DQAQVRE
+765 DQAQIRE
-772 DAQYLTLE
+772 DAEYLTLE

-791 NTQAFGSTNVAI
+791 GTQGFGSTNVAV
-803 LKSNALKQGSILLE
+803 LKSAALPQGSVLLE
-817 VWFKVDVIAP
+817 VWFKVDVVAP

-836 PQQLIRV
+836 PQQLVRV
-843 LLSETGQDLSMKI
+843 LLSEKGQDLSQKI
-856 EPSILKP
+856 APEILKP
-863 YLHHLD
+863 YIHHLD
-869 SNSCRQVVKARRDVI
+869 GNSCRQVVKARRDII
-884 EERYQQA
+884 EARYAQA
-891 LNIAKTT
+891 LDIAKAA
-898 LPEMKQQAKEIYG
+898 LPNFKEQAKEVYG
-911 GKWQYEI
+911 NKWQYEI
-918 DRLSYLKQFN
+918 DRLTYLKQFN
-928 PSIREDEITRLQ
+928 PSIREDEIARLQ
-940 KLQKEGIALL
+940 KFQKEGISLL
-950 DGLSVTPEAIQV
+950 DGLAVTPEAIQV
-962 LVVVKP
+962 MVVVKP

>member
-1 MKFCSNNILFWAIIS
+1 MH
-16 WSTFEIKVEKLQQFA
+16 QFA

-53 ERSISILFPKS
+53 ERSVSILFPKS

-78 RIVFNTNDEVHDQE
+78 RIVFNIKDELQDQE
-92 GTQWLVESLE
+92 GIKWLVESFE
-102 HHHGVVRYA
+102 DRHGVVRYN
-111 VVRSLEDGTQERK
+111 VIRTLEDGTEERK
-124 TLNETRIGA
+124 SLNETRLGA
-133 QIQLSKPLD
+133 HIQLSKPLD

-148 IDYKEWYDLRIE
+148 VDYKEWYDLRIE
-160 AMLMQANMQSSPL
+160 ALLMQANMKASPL
-173 RGLVG
+173 RGMIG

-191 HEVGKRF
+191 HEVGQRF

-223 LKTGRSERILI
+223 LKTGRSDRILI

-254 AFSIFD
+254 QFSLFD
-260 LTRTASIKEHDPELN
+260 LTRTASIKEHDPDLN

-289 MIDHD
+289 MVDHD
-294 DLREQALEAGFDLLV
+294 DLREQALDAGFDLLV

-316 MWNEEEGGNDRYDLV
+316 MWSEEQGGNDRYDLI
-331 EELAEQ
+331 EELAEK

-366 RFSSLDRFLDEE
+366 RFSSLERFLDEE
-378 EKYQHTAKIA
+378 VQYHHTAKIA

-393 DLPLEDSH
+393 DLPLEPEH
-401 LTAIEQLLGHRISDE
+401 LAAIESLLGHSIQDV

-456 PLPAPENWSKDGKL
+456 ALPAPEHWSKDGKL

-481 DGSWMESDPRVGW
+481 DGSWMEHDPRVMW
-494 LMEMLRTQL
+494 LMEMLRTGL
-503 KHKKVLLIARS
+503 KHKKVLLIART
-514 GPVVEALENALRL
+514 GPVVEALENVLRL

-579 LVLFDLPANP
+579 LILFDLPANP

-606 RIQIHVPYLEG
+606 QIQIHVPYLIG

-628 EALNIFS
+628 EGLNIFT

-647 FIVNLK
+647 FLVQLK
-653 DCLLTDMGQQFE
+653 DCLLADVGQQFE
-665 DLLEEVSVQR
+665 DLLEEVGVQR
-675 EALEAELQAGRDR
+675 EALESELQAGRDR

-696 PIVAQEIVQALED
+696 PIVAQEIVKALED

-749 QGLTLDEEG
+749 QGLSLDEEG

-791 NTQAFGSTNVAI
+791 NTQSFGSTNVSV
-803 LKSNALKQGSILLE
+803 LKSAALPQGSVLLE
-817 VWFKVDVIAP
+817 VWFKVDVVAP

-843 LLSETGQDLSMKI
+843 LLSEKGQDLSDKI
-856 EPSILKP
+856 APEILKP

-869 SNSCRQVVKARRDVI
+869 GNSCRQVVKARRDVI
-884 EERYQQA
+884 EQRYTQA
-891 LNIAKTT
+891 LEIAKTA
-898 LPEMKQQAKEIYG
+898 LPNFKQQAKEIYG
-911 GKWQYEI
+911 NKWQYEI
-918 DRLSYLKQFN
+918 DRLTYLKQFN
-928 PSIREDEITRLQ
+928 PSIREDEIARLQ
-940 KLQKEGIALL
+940 KLQKEGTGLL
-950 DGLSVTPEAIQV
+950 DSLSVTPEAIQV

>member
-1 MKFCSNNILFWAIIS
+1 M
-16 WSTFEIKVEKLQQFA
+16 EKLQQFA

-53 ERSISILFPKS
+53 ERSVSILFPKS
-64 DETRVYARNNAPLS
+64 DETRVYARHNAPLS
-78 RIVFNTNDEVHDQE
+78 RIVFNTGDELQDQE
-92 GTQWLVESLE
+92 GTAWTVESVE
-102 HHHGVVRYA
+102 DRHGVLRYNVIRTSA
-111 VVRSLEDGTQERK
+111 GGTEERK
-124 TLNETRIGA
+124 ALNETRIGA
-133 QIQLSKPLD
+133 NIQLSKPLD

-160 AMLMQANMQSSPL
+160 SLLMQANMKSSPL

-178 ARVGLIPHQLYIA
+178 SRVGLIPHQLYIA

-254 AFSIFD
+254 EFSLFD
-260 LTRTASIKEHDPELN
+260 LTRTASIKEHDPEQN
-275 PFLTEQCIIASVDL
+275 PFLTEQCIIASIDL

-331 EELAEQ
+331 EELAQQ
-337 TPGVLLLT
+337 TAGVLLLT

-355 HFARLRLLDPQ
+355 HFARMRLLDPS
-366 RFSSLDRFLDEE
+366 RFNSLDRFLDEE
-378 EKYQHTAKIA
+378 EQYQQTAKIA

-393 DLPLEDSH
+393 DMPLEAAH
-401 LTAIEQLLGHRISDE
+401 LDAVETLLGQRIDDT

-422 AIHELLDRHGTG
+422 AIHEILDRHGTG

-456 PLPAPENWSKDGKL
+456 ALPAPESWSKDGKL

-475 PEEAQL
+475 PEETQL
-481 DGSWMESDPRVGW
+481 DGAWMEHDPRVMW
-494 LMEMLRTQL
+494 LLEKLRTDL

-514 GPVVEALENALRL
+514 GPVVEALENVLRL

-552 AEDSYGAQILLCSE
+552 AEESYGAQILLCSE

-579 LVLFDLPANP
+579 LILFDLPANP

-606 RIQIHVPYLEG
+606 RIQIHVPYLAG

-628 EALNIFS
+628 EGLNIFS

-647 FIVNLK
+647 FIVKLK
-653 DCLLTDMGQQFE
+653 DCLLSDLGQQFE

-696 PIVAQEIVQALED
+696 PIVAQEIVTALED

-724 ASTNIDFDEQS
+724 AATNIDFDEQS

-749 QGLTLDEEG
+749 QGLTLDEDG

-765 DQAQVRE
+765 DQAQLRE

-791 NTQAFGSTNVAI
+791 NTQGFGSTNVAV
-803 LKSNALKQGSILLE
+803 LKSAALPQGSVLIE

-843 LLSETGQDLSMKI
+843 LLSEKGQDLSQKI
-856 EPSILKP
+856 APEILKP

-884 EERYQQA
+884 EERYNQA
-891 LNIAKTT
+891 LDIAKAA
-898 LPEMKQQAKEIYG
+898 LPNFKQQAKEVYG
-911 GKWQYEI
+911 SKWQYEI
-918 DRLSYLKQFN
+918 DRLTYLKQFN
-928 PSIREDEITRLQ
+928 PSIREDEISRLQ
-940 KLQKEGIALL
+940 KFQKEGLSLL

>member
-1 MKFCSNNILFWAIIS
+1 M
-16 WSTFEIKVEKLQQFA
+16 QQFA

-78 RIVFNTNDEVHDQE
+78 RIIFNVKDELQDQE
-92 GTQWLVESLE
+92 GSKWNVESFE
-102 HHHGVVRYA
+102 ERNAVIRYN
-111 VVRSLEDGTQERK
+111 VIRTLEDGTEERK
-124 TLNETRIGA
+124 SLNETRVGA
-133 QIQLSKPLD
+133 TIQLSKPLD
-142 RLLASQ
+142 RMLASQ

-160 AMLMQANMQSSPL
+160 AMQMQANMQNSPL
-173 RGLVG
+173 RGMVG

-254 AFSIFD
+254 NFSLFD
-260 LTRTASIKEHDPELN
+260 LTRTASIKEHDPEQN

-289 MIDHD
+289 MVDHD
-294 DLREQALEAGFDLLV
+294 DLREQAIEAGFDLLV

-316 MWNEEEGGNDRYDLV
+316 MWSEEEGGNDRYDLV
-331 EELAEQ
+331 EELAEK
-337 TPGVLLLT
+337 TAGVLLLT

-355 HFARLRLLDPQ
+355 HFARMRLLDPQ

-378 EKYQHTAKIA
+378 QKYHHTAQIA
-388 EVLMS
+388 EALMS
-393 DLPLEDSH
+393 DFPLEAH
-401 LTAIEQLLGHRISDE
+401 HFQAVEQLLGHSIADE

-456 PLPAPENWSKDGKL
+456 PLPAPEHWSKDGKL

-475 PEEAQL
+475 PEEMQL
-481 DGSWMESDPRVGW
+481 DGAWMEADPRVSW
-494 LMEMLRTQL
+494 IMEMLRTQL

-514 GPVVEALENALRL
+514 GPVVEALENALRI
-527 HAGIRTAMFHEGMSL
+527 HAGVRTAMFHEGMSL
-542 LERDQAAAYF
+542 LERDQASAYF
-552 AEDSYGAQILLCSE
+552 AEESYGAQILLCSE

-579 LVLFDLPANP
+579 LILFDLPANP

-606 RIQIHVPYLEG
+606 RIQIHVPYLVG

-647 FIVNLK
+647 FILDLK
-653 DCLLTDMGQQFE
+653 ECLLNDKPEVFE
-665 DLLEEVSVQR
+665 ELLEAVNVQR
-675 EALEAELQAGRDR
+675 QSLEDELQAGRDR

-696 PIVAQEIVQALED
+696 PIVAQEIVTALEN
-709 YDDNTTLPMFMKRFM
+709 YDDNSLLPMFMKRFM

-749 QGLTLDEEG
+749 QGLNLDEDG
-758 MTATFYR
+758 MTVTFYR
-765 DQAQVRE
+765 DQAQIRD
-772 DAQYLTLE
+772 DAEYITLE

-791 NTQAFGSTNVAI
+791 GTQSFGSTNVSL
-803 LKSNALKQGSILLE
+803 LKSAALPQGSVLVE
-817 VWFKVDVIAP
+817 VWFKVGVVAP
-827 KALNLPSSL
+827 KALNLPASL
-836 PQQLIRV
+836 PTQLIRV
-843 LLSETGQDLSMKI
+843 LLSEKGQDLSNKI
-856 EPSILKP
+856 APEILKP

-869 SNSCRQVVKARRDVI
+869 GNSCRQVIKARRDVV
-884 EERYQQA
+884 EARYHQA
-891 LNIAKTT
+891 LEIAKGA
-898 LPEMKQQAKEIYG
+898 LPALIQQSKEIYG
-911 GKWQYEI
+911 NKWQYEI

-940 KLQKEGIALL
+940 KFQKEGLGLL
-950 DGLSVTPEAIQV
+950 DALAVTPEAIQV
-962 LVVVKP
+962 QVVVKP

>member
-1 MKFCSNNILFWAIIS
+1 M
-16 WSTFEIKVEKLQQFA
+16 QQFA

-78 RIVFNTNDEVHDQE
+78 RIVFNVKDELQDQE
-92 GTQWLVESLE
+92 GAVWNVESFE
-102 HHHGVVRYA
+102 ERNGVIRYN
-111 VVRSLEDGTQERK
+111 VIRILLDGTEERK
-124 TLNETRIGA
+124 SLNETRIGA
-133 QIQLSKPLD
+133 TIQLSKPLD

-148 IDYKEWYDLRIE
+148 VDYKEWYDLRIE
-160 AMLMQANMQSSPL
+160 AMQMQANMQNSPL
-173 RGLVG
+173 RGMVG

-254 AFSIFD
+254 QFSLFD

-294 DLREQALEAGFDLLV
+294 DLREQAIEAGFDLLV

-316 MWNEEEGGNDRYDLV
+316 MWSEEEGGNDRYDLV
-331 EELAEQ
+331 EELAEK

-378 EKYQHTAKIA
+378 EKYHHTAQIA

-393 DLPLEDSH
+393 DLPLEAGH
-401 LTAIEQLLGHRISDE
+401 FEAIEQLLGHKIDDD

-434 RILFRNTREAIQ
+434 RVLFRNTREAIQ

-456 PLPAPENWSKDGKL
+456 PLPAPANWSKAGKL

-481 DGSWMESDPRVGW
+481 DGAWMESDPRVSW
-494 LMEMLRTQL
+494 IMEMLRTQL

-514 GPVVEALENALRL
+514 GPVVEALENALRI

-579 LVLFDLPANP
+579 LILFDLPANP

-606 RIQIHVPYLEG
+606 RIQIHVPYLLG

-647 FIVNLK
+647 FILDIK
-653 DCLLTDMGQQFE
+653 ECLLNDKPNAFE
-665 DLLEEVSVQR
+665 TLLEAVNAQR
-675 EALEAELQAGRDR
+675 QALEHELQAGRDR

-696 PIVAQEIVQALED
+696 PIVAQEIVTALED
-709 YDDNTTLPMFMKRFM
+709 YDDNSLLPMFMKRFM

-735 NGTVIIKPTDQMQV
+735 NGTVIIKPTEQMQV
-749 QGLTLDEEG
+749 QGIPLDEDG
-758 MTATFYR
+758 MTVTFYR
-765 DQAQVRE
+765 DQAQIRE
-772 DAQYLTLE
+772 DAEYLTLE

-791 NTQAFGSTNVAI
+791 NTQSFGSTNVSV
-803 LKSNALKQGSILLE
+803 LKSAALPQGSVLVE
-817 VWFKVDVIAP
+817 VWFKVGVVAP

-836 PQQLIRV
+836 PTQLIRV
-843 LLSETGQDLSMKI
+843 LLSEKGQDLSQKI
-856 EPSILKP
+856 APEILKP

-869 SNSCRQVVKARRDVI
+869 GNSCRQVVKARRDVV
-884 EERYQQA
+884 EARYAQA
-891 LNIAKTT
+891 LDIAKGT
-898 LPEMKQQAKEIYG
+898 LPQLMQQAKEIYG
-911 GKWQYEI
+911 SKWQYEI
-918 DRLSYLKQFN
+918 DRLTYLKQFN
-928 PSIREDEITRLQ
+928 PSIREDEISRLQ
-940 KLQKEGIALL
+940 KLQKEGLGLL
-950 DGLSVTPEAIQV
+950 NGLSVTPEAIQV

>member
-1 MKFCSNNILFWAIIS
+1 M
-16 WSTFEIKVEKLQQFA
+16 EKLQQFA

-53 ERSISILFPKS
+53 ERSVSILFPKS
-64 DETRVYARNNAPLS
+64 DETRVYARSNAPLS
-78 RIVFNTNDEVHDQE
+78 RIVFNKGDELHDQE
-92 GTQWLVESLE
+92 GTTWLVESFE
-102 HHHGVVRYA
+102 DRGGVLRYN
-111 VVRSLEDGTQERK
+111 VIRTLEDGTEERK
-124 TLNETRIGA
+124 SLNETRIGA
-133 QIQLSKPLD
+133 TIQLSKPLE

-160 AMLMQANMQSSPL
+160 AMLMQANMQSSRL
-173 RGLVG
+173 RGFVG
-178 ARVGLIPHQLYIA
+178 SRVGLIPHQLYIA
-191 HEVGKRF
+191 HEVGQRF

-223 LKTGRSERILI
+223 LKTGRSERILV

-254 AFSIFD
+254 EFSLFD
-260 LTRTASIKEHDPELN
+260 LTRTASIKEHDPEQN
-275 PFLTEQCIIASVDL
+275 PFLTEQRIIASVDL

-316 MWNEEEGGNDRYDLV
+316 MWSEEEGGNDRYDLV
-331 EELAEQ
+331 EELAQQ
-337 TPGVLLLT
+337 TAGVLLLT

-378 EKYQHTAKIA
+378 EQYQHTAKIA

-393 DLPLEDSH
+393 DLPLEEQH
-401 LTAIEQLLGHRISDE
+401 LVALEGLLGHRIEDQ

-456 PLPAPENWSKDGKL
+456 PLVAPDNWSKEGKL

-481 DGSWMESDPRVGW
+481 DGAWMETDPRVMW
-494 LMEMLRTQL
+494 LMEKLRVEL

-514 GPVVEALENALRL
+514 GPVVEALENVLRL

-579 LVLFDLPANP
+579 LILFDLPANP

-606 RIQIHVPYLEG
+606 RIQIHVPYLMG

-628 EALNIFS
+628 EGLNIFS

-647 FIVNLK
+647 FIVDLK
-653 DCLLTDMGQQFE
+653 DCLLSDQGQRFE
-665 DLLEEVSVQR
+665 DLLEEVGVQR
-675 EALEAELQAGRDR
+675 EALERELQAGRDR

-696 PIVAQEIVQALED
+696 PMVAQEIVTALED

-765 DQAQVRE
+765 DQAQIRE

-791 NTQAFGSTNVAI
+791 NTQGFGSTNVAI
-803 LKSNALKQGSILLE
+803 LKSAALPQGSVLVE
-817 VWFKVDVIAP
+817 VWFKVDVVAP
-827 KALNLPSSL
+827 KALNLPASL
-836 PQQLIRV
+836 PQQLVRV
-843 LLSETGQDLSMKI
+843 LLSEKGQDLSQKVAP
-856 EPSILKP
+856 EVLKP

-869 SNSCRQVVKARRDVI
+869 GNSCRQVVKARRDVI
-884 EERYQQA
+884 EARYAQA
-891 LNIAKTT
+891 LELAKTA
-898 LPEMKQQAKEIYG
+898 LPNFKQQAKEVYG
-911 GKWQYEI
+911 SKWQYEI
-918 DRLSYLKQFN
+918 DRLTYLKQFN
-928 PSIREDEITRLQ
+928 PSIREDEISRLQ
-940 KLQKEGIALL
+940 KLQQEGLSLL
-950 DGLSVTPEAIQV
+950 DGLAVTPEAIQV
-962 LVVVKP
+962 MVVVKP

>member
-1 MKFCSNNILFWAIIS
+1 M
-16 WSTFEIKVEKLQQFA
+16 EKLQQFA

-53 ERSISILFPKS
+53 ERSVSILFPKS
-64 DETRVYARNNAPLS
+64 DETRVYARSNAPLS
-78 RIVFNTNDEVHDQE
+78 RIVFNANDELQDQE
-92 GTQWLVESLE
+92 GTIWTVESVE
-102 HHHGVVRYA
+102 DRNGVVRYH
-111 VVRSLEDGTQERK
+111 VVRTLEDGTEERK
-124 TLNETRIGA
+124 ALNETRVGA
-133 QIQLSKPLD
+133 TIQLSKPLD

-160 AMLMQANMQSSPL
+160 ALLMQANMQTSPL

-178 ARVGLIPHQLYIA
+178 SRVGLIPHQLYIA
-191 HEVGKRF
+191 HEVGQRF

-254 AFSIFD
+254 EFSLFD
-260 LTRTASIKEHDPELN
+260 LARTASIKEHDPDLN
-275 PFLTEQCIIASVDL
+275 PFLTEQRIIASVDL
-289 MIDHD
+289 MVDHE
-294 DLREQALEAGFDLLV
+294 DLREQAIEAGFDLLV

-316 MWNEEEGGNDRYDLV
+316 MWSEEEGGNDRYDLV
-331 EELAEQ
+331 EELAEK

-378 EKYQHTAKIA
+378 EQYQHTAKIA

-393 DLPLEDSH
+393 DLPLEAEH
-401 LTAIEQLLGHRISDE
+401 FTAIESLLGHAIEDT

-475 PEEAQL
+475 PEESQL
-481 DGSWMESDPRVGW
+481 DGSWMETDPRVMW
-494 LMEMLRTQL
+494 LMEKLRTDL

-514 GPVVEALENALRL
+514 GPVVEALENVLRL

-552 AEDSYGAQILLCSE
+552 AEESYGAQILLCSE

-579 LVLFDLPANP
+579 LILFDLPANP

-606 RIQIHVPYLEG
+606 RIQIHVPYLMG

-647 FIVNLK
+647 FIVALK
-653 DCLLTDMGQQFE
+653 DCLLADKGQEFE

-675 EALEAELQAGRDR
+675 EALEAELQEGRDR

-696 PIVAQEIVQALED
+696 PVVAQEIVNALED

-765 DQAQVRE
+765 DQAQIRE

-791 NTQAFGSTNVAI
+791 ITQGFGSTNVTV
-803 LKSNALKQGSILLE
+803 LKSAALPQGSVLME
-817 VWFKVDVIAP
+817 VWFKVDVVAP

-843 LLSETGQDLSMKI
+843 LLSEKGQDLSQKI
-856 EPSILKP
+856 APEILKP

-869 SNSCRQVVKARRDVI
+869 GNSCRQVVKARREVI
-884 EERYQQA
+884 EARYQQA
-891 LNIAKTT
+891 LELARSA
-898 LPEMKQQAKEIYG
+898 LPNFKQQAKEVYG
-911 GKWQYEI
+911 NKWQYEI
-918 DRLSYLKQFN
+918 DRLTYLKQFN
-928 PSIREDEITRLQ
+928 PSIREDEIARLQ
-940 KLQKEGIALL
+940 KLQKEGLSLL
-950 DGLSVTPEAIQV
+950 EGLSVTPEAIQV
-962 LVVVKP
+962 MVVVKP

>member
-1 MKFCSNNILFWAIIS
+1 M
-16 WSTFEIKVEKLQQFA
+16 QQFA

-53 ERSISILFPKS
+53 ERSVSILFPKS
-64 DETRVYARNNAPLS
+64 DETRVYARSNAPLT
-78 RIVFNTNDEVHDQE
+78 RIIFNTKDELMDQE
-92 GTQWLVESLE
+92 GTTWIVESFE
-102 HHHGVVRYA
+102 DRNGVIRYD
-111 VVRSLEDGTQERK
+111 VIRTLEDGTEERK
-124 TLNETRIGA
+124 SLNETRIGA
-133 QIQLSKPLD
+133 TIQLSKPLD

-160 AMLMQANMQSSPL
+160 SLLMQANMKSSPL
-173 RGLVG
+173 RGMIG
-178 ARVGLIPHQLYIA
+178 SRVGLIPHQLYIA
-191 HEVGKRF
+191 HEVGQRF

-254 AFSIFD
+254 QFSLFD
-260 LTRTASIKEHDPELN
+260 LTRTASIKEHDPDLN

-294 DLREQALEAGFDLLV
+294 DLREQAMEAGFDLLV

-316 MWNEEEGGNDRYDLV
+316 MWSEEDGGNDRYDLV
-331 EELAEQ
+331 EELAQQ
-337 TPGVLLLT
+337 TAGVLLLT

-355 HFARLRLLDPQ
+355 HFARLRLLDSQ

-378 EKYQHTAKIA
+378 EQYQQTAKIA

-393 DLPLEDSH
+393 DLPLEEAH
-401 LTAIEQLLGHRISDE
+401 LAAIEGLLGHRIEDH

-456 PLPAPENWSKDGKL
+456 PLPAPENWSKEGKL

-481 DGSWMESDPRVGW
+481 DGAWMETDPRVSW
-494 LMEMLRTQL
+494 IMEMLRTQL

-514 GPVVEALENALRL
+514 GPVVEALENALRI

-579 LVLFDLPANP
+579 LILFDLPANP

-606 RIQIHVPYLEG
+606 RIQIHVPYLVG

-628 EALNIFS
+628 EALNIFG

-647 FIVNLK
+647 FIVDLK
-653 DCLLTDMGQQFE
+653 DCLLTDMGQKFE
-665 DLLEEVSVQR
+665 ELLEAVVVQR
-675 EALEAELQAGRDR
+675 EALEAELQNGRDR

-765 DQAQVRE
+765 DQAQIRE
-772 DAQYLTLE
+772 DAEYLTLE

-791 NTQAFGSTNVAI
+791 GTQGFGSTNVAV
-803 LKSNALKQGSILLE
+803 LKSAALPQGSVLLE
-817 VWFKVDVIAP
+817 VWFKVDVVAP

-836 PQQLIRV
+836 PQQLVRV
-843 LLSETGQDLSMKI
+843 LLSEKGQDLSQKI
-856 EPSILKP
+856 APEILKP
-863 YLHHLD
+863 YIHHLD
-869 SNSCRQVVKARRDVI
+869 GNSCRQVVKARRDII
-884 EERYQQA
+884 EARYAQA
-891 LNIAKTT
+891 LDIAKAA
-898 LPEMKQQAKEIYG
+898 LPNFKEQAKEVYG
-911 GKWQYEI
+911 NKWQYEI
-918 DRLSYLKQFN
+918 DRLTYLKQFN
-928 PSIREDEITRLQ
+928 PSIREDEIARLQ
-940 KLQKEGIALL
+940 KFQKEGISLL
-950 DGLSVTPEAIQV
+950 DGLAVTPEAIQV
-962 LVVVKP
+962 MVVVKP

>member
-1 MKFCSNNILFWAIIS
+1 MH
-16 WSTFEIKVEKLQQFA
+16 QFA

-53 ERSISILFPKS
+53 ERSVSILFPKS

-78 RIVFNTNDEVHDQE
+78 RIVFNVKDELQDQE
-92 GTQWLVESLE
+92 GTKWLVESFE
-102 HHHGVVRYA
+102 DRHGVVRYN
-111 VVRSLEDGTQERK
+111 VVRRLEDGTEERK
-124 TLNETRIGA
+124 SLNETRIGA
-133 QIQLSKPLD
+133 HIQLSKPLD

-148 IDYKEWYDLRIE
+148 VDYKEWYDLRIE
-160 AMLMQANMQSSPL
+160 ALLMQANMKSSRL
-173 RGLVG
+173 RGMVG

-191 HEVGKRF
+191 HEVGQRF

-254 AFSIFD
+254 QFSLFD
-260 LTRTASIKEHDPELN
+260 LTRTASIKEHDPDLN

-289 MIDHD
+289 MVDHD

-316 MWNEEEGGNDRYDLV
+316 MWSEDEGGNDRYDLV
-331 EELAEQ
+331 EELAEK
-337 TPGVLLLT
+337 TAGVLLLT

-378 EKYQHTAKIA
+378 VQYHHTAKIA

-393 DLPLEDSH
+393 DLALESQH
-401 LTAIEQLLGHRISDE
+401 LSAIEALLGHAIQDE

-456 PLPAPENWSKDGKL
+456 ALPAPENWSKEGKL

-475 PEEAQL
+475 PEETQL
-481 DGSWMESDPRVGW
+481 DGAWMEHDPRVMW
-494 LMEMLRTQL
+494 LMEMLRTGL

-514 GPVVEALENALRL
+514 GPVVEALENVLRL

-579 LVLFDLPANP
+579 LILFDLPANP

-606 RIQIHVPYLEG
+606 RIQIHVPYLAG

-628 EALNIFS
+628 EGLNIFT

-647 FIVNLK
+647 FLVQLK
-653 DCLLTDMGQQFE
+653 NCLLTDLGEQFE
-665 DLLEEVSVQR
+665 NLLDEVTIQR
-675 EALEAELQAGRDR
+675 ESLEAELQDGRDR

-749 QGLTLDEEG
+749 QGLSLDEEG

-765 DQAQVRE
+765 DQAQLRE

-791 NTQAFGSTNVAI
+791 NTQSFGSTNVAV
-803 LKSNALKQGSILLE
+803 LKSAALPQGSVLLE
-817 VWFKVDVIAP
+817 VWFKVDVVAP

-843 LLSETGQDLSMKI
+843 LLSEKGQDLSDKI
-856 EPSILKP
+856 APEILKP

-869 SNSCRQVVKARRDVI
+869 GNSCRQVVKARRDII
-884 EERYQQA
+884 EERYAQA
-891 LNIAKTT
+891 LDIARGA
-898 LPEMKQQAKEIYG
+898 LPKFKQQAKEIYG
-911 GKWQYEI
+911 NKWQYEI
-918 DRLSYLKQFN
+918 DRLTYLKQFN
-928 PSIREDEITRLQ
+928 PSIREDEISRLQ
-940 KLQKEGIALL
+940 RFQQEGINLL
-950 DGLSVTPEAIQV
+950 NDLSVTPEAIQV

>member
-1 MKFCSNNILFWAIIS
+1 M
-16 WSTFEIKVEKLQQFA
+16 EKLQQFA

-78 RIVFNTNDEVHDQE
+78 RIVFNANDEVHDQE

-102 HHHGVVRYA
+102 HNHGVVRYA
-111 VVRSLEDGTQERK
+111 VVRTLEDGSQERK

-160 AMLMQANMQSSPL
+160 ALLMQANMQSSPL

-393 DLPLEDSH
+393 DFPLEESH
-401 LTAIEQLLGHRISDE
+401 LTAIEQLLGHRITDE

-456 PLPAPENWSKDGKL
+456 PLTAPENWSKNGKL

-481 DGSWMESDPRVGW
+481 DGAWMESDPRVGW
-494 LMEMLRTQL
+494 LMEMLRTHL

-791 NTQAFGSTNVAI
+791 NRQAFGSTNVAI
-803 LKSNALKQGSILLE
+803 LKSNALKQGSVLLE

-843 LLSETGQDLSMKI
+843 LLSENGQDLSMKI

-891 LNIAKTT
+891 LNIAKAA

-940 KLQKEGIALL
+940 KLQKEGIGLL

>member
-1 MKFCSNNILFWAIIS
+1 M
-16 WSTFEIKVEKLQQFA
+16 EKLQQFA

-53 ERSISILFPKS
+53 ERSVSILFPKS

-78 RIVFNTNDEVHDQE
+78 RIIFNVNDELQDQE
-92 GTQWLVESLE
+92 GTKWTVESHE
-102 HHHGVVRYA
+102 DRHGVVRYN
-111 VVRSLEDGTQERK
+111 VVRRLEDGTEERK
-124 TLNETRIGA
+124 SLNETRIGA

-160 AMLMQANMQSSPL
+160 AMLMQANMKSSPL
-173 RGLVG
+173 RGMVG
-178 ARVGLIPHQLYIA
+178 SRVGLIPHQLYIA
-191 HEVGKRF
+191 HEVGQRF

-254 AFSIFD
+254 NFSLFD

-275 PFLTEQCIIASVDL
+275 PFLTEQCIIASIDL

-316 MWNEEEGGNDRYDLV
+316 MWNEEDGGNDRYDLI
-331 EELAEQ
+331 EELAEK

-378 EKYQHTAKIA
+378 TQYQQTAKIA

-393 DLPLEDSH
+393 DMPLEEGH
-401 LTAIEQLLGHRISDE
+401 LATLESLLGHRIEDA

-456 PLPAPENWSKDGKL
+456 PLPSPENWSKDGKL

-481 DGSWMESDPRVGW
+481 DGAWMEADPRVMW
-494 LMEMLRTQL
+494 LMEKLRTDL
-503 KHKKVLLIARS
+503 KHKKVLLIART
-514 GPVVEALENALRL
+514 GPVVEALENVLRL

-542 LERDQAAAYF
+542 LERDQASAYF
-552 AEDSYGAQILLCSE
+552 AEESYGAQILLCSE

-579 LVLFDLPANP
+579 LILFDLPANP

-606 RIQIHVPYLEG
+606 RIQIHVPYLIG

-647 FIVNLK
+647 FIVELK
-653 DCLLTDMGQQFE
+653 DCLLTDKGQQFD
-665 DLLEEVSVQR
+665 DLLEAVSVQR
-675 EALEAELQAGRDR
+675 EALEAELQSGRDR

-696 PIVAQEIVQALED
+696 PIVAQEIVQALES

-765 DQAQVRE
+765 DQAQIRE

-791 NTQAFGSTNVAI
+791 NTQGFGSTNVAV
-803 LKSNALKQGSILLE
+803 LKSAALPQGSVLLE
-817 VWFKVDVIAP
+817 VWFKVDVVAP

-836 PQQLIRV
+836 PQQLVRV
-843 LLSETGQDLSMKI
+843 LLSEKGQDLSQKI
-856 EPSILKP
+856 APEILKP

-869 SNSCRQVVKARRDVI
+869 GNSCRQVVKARREVI
-884 EERYQQA
+884 EQRYVQA
-891 LNIAKTT
+891 LELARAA
-898 LPEMKQQAKEIYG
+898 LPSFVQQAKEVYG
-911 GKWQYEI
+911 SKWQYEI

-928 PSIREDEITRLQ
+928 PSIREDEISRLQ
-940 KLQKEGIALL
+940 KLQKEGLGLL

-962 LVVVKP
+962 MVVVKP

>member
-1 MKFCSNNILFWAIIS
+1 M
-16 WSTFEIKVEKLQQFA
+16 QQFA

-475 PEEAQL
+475 PEEAKL

-635 NISPTAQTLQEN
+635 NISPTAQTLQEK

-891 LNIAKTT
+891 LNIAKTA